1 MALFSRKDRNADI
14 EKYITQAVEKAAQS
28 LMGTPMYNQAGY
40 ANVVPAQ
47 PVGGQGLAQQSGWE
61 AVALPR
67 PGDAFGSMLGPA
79 APLLP
84 SPIDPVSEL
93 TGRAEPRKFQYQV
106 AYNLN
111 LTQQEVPWSVLR
123 SLAEQCDIISRAI
136 TIRTADISKMEW
148 SFTLS
153 PDAIQRIMTEENVSH
168 AKAAKIGRERFG
180 EKIDEL
186 TAFWRNPYPQS
197 DKGWNQW
204 ISESAWNVLTFDG
217 WCVYPKY
224 NLGGKVIGFDIIDP
238 STIKILLDDRGDT
251 PRPPA
256 PAYQQILWGFPRGE
270 FTASPDS
277 DVNGNY
283 YTGVNNDVAYKTDQ
297 LSYFIQNRRTY
308 SVYGF
313 SAVEQAIPAATLYL
327 ERQRWMIEDFQA
339 GTMPM
344 TFMKTDSTELNHLKL
359 AEFERVFNDKLVGSS
374 EERHKVK
381 VLPKGFDPI
390 VAPSMSERYK
400 PEYDEF
406 IIKRIASIFGVQ
418 PSQLGVIARAGL
430 GGGKGQQEGEEQSA
444 ETVSTRP
451 MENYI
456 VECINS
462 LCRRY
467 LGMDT
472 NLTFNLNYDTSA
484 MNEETQAKA
493 FQVSLS
499 SGTMT
504 LNDVRGELGQ
514 PLYDMPEADEPF
526 ILTPQGPVFLK
537 GQLAVDT
544 AGETIG
550 QHNEANPQG
559 QESPRPQVGEEV
571 PQKDNGKGQADQTG
585 VAPQNQTAKEMT
597 DVLGQKAAEAK
608 AYKVFSRKPRGR
620 EFEFVFHTPEEAAVL
635 KAQVAD
641 FHSGKAEIS
650 DTPKG
655 HSLTKRK
662 AEDLPG
668 YEARVKNEKKHHA
681 AILAAL
687 GSSVKGIKEA
697 VSQAMSSV
705 HVAGNT
711 DATVSA
717 VNLAVTHNVTVETGP
732 MSDALKNLIQDAGQL
747 GNIGG
752 SAQVQRIPLTKIGD
766 QLQSRL
772 LNIDAVTKGIGQ
784 TSLGR
789 IRTAIIDGI
798 DNGLSASDIA
808 DQINA
813 VISDP
818 ARADM
823 IAITETNTAY
833 NAAAL
838 DTYTQA
844 GVTGWDWLA
853 YDDAC
858 ETCLAAEAENPHSID
873 DTDVPSDASH
883 PNCRCTVIPVLD
895 DLTGALSGEEVAAV
909 DETAT
914 PNADNLG
921 LSPEVLALRSDATYN
936 PILDQFPQGPP
947 KTIEDALST
956 VNPQYDPRVEAYSSN
971 CARVVQ
977 NAELNMRGVYTEAN
991 AFVNDNSQTALEY
1004 INRTWKDAAGNAPL
1018 QSAKFRATATVRK
1031 TLTND
1036 ILSKT
1041 EDGARGFMRMGWKNS
1056 SSRHV
1061 INWIREGD
1069 KVKFV
1074 DFQTHTVWDESYVAW
1089 KRLSAP
1095 QWVRIDN
1102 CRPTENILQF
1112 IKGAKK

>member
-1 MALFSRKDRNADI
+1 MALFSRKDRKADI
-14 EKYITQAVEKAAQS
+14 DKYITEAIEKAAQS
-28 LMGTPMYNQAGY
+28 LMGTPMYNNAGY

-47 PVGGQGLAQQSGWE
+47 PTGGQGLAQQSGWE

-84 SPIDPVSEL
+84 SPIDPVSAIS
-93 TGRAEPRKFQYQV
+93 GRAEPRKFQYQV

-136 TIRTADISKMEW
+136 TIRTSDISKMEW

-153 PDAIQRIMTEENVSH
+153 PDAIQRIMTEQNVSH
-168 AKAAKIGRERFG
+168 AKAAKIGREKFG

-204 ISESAWNVLTFDG
+204 ITESAWNILTFDG
-217 WCVYPKY
+217 WAIYPKY
-224 NLGGKVIGFDIIDP
+224 NLGGKVIGFDLIDP
-238 STIKILLDDRGDT
+238 STIKVLLDDRGDT

-277 DVNGNY
+277 DVNGEY
-283 YTGVNNDVAYKTDQ
+283 YTGVNSDASYKTDQ

-406 IIKRIASIFGVQ
+406 IIKRIASIFGVA
-418 PSQLGVIARAGL
+418 PGQLGVIARAGL
-430 GGGKGQQEGEEQSA
+430 GGGKGAHDGEEQSA
-444 ETVSTRP
+444 ETVSSRP

-467 LGMDT
+467 LDMDT
-472 NLTFNLNYDTSA
+472 NLTFNLNYDTSSE
-484 MNEETQAKA
+484 NEETQAKA
-493 FQVSLS
+493 YQTALS

-504 LNDVRGELGQ
+504 LNDIRGEMGQ

-526 ILTPQGPVFLK
+526 IMTSQGPVFLK
-537 GQLAVDT
+537 GQLSVST
-544 AGETIG
+544 SGETIG
-550 QHNEANPQG
+550 QPSETNPQG
-559 QESPRPQVGEEV
+559 AQEAQPQVGQEV
-571 PQKDNGKGQADQTG
+571 PQKDNGQSQEDKTG
-585 VAPQNQTAKEMT
+585 LVAPQNQTAPEMT
-597 DVLGQKAAEAK
+597 DVLGQKSAEAK

-620 EFEFVFHTPEEAAVL
+620 EFEFVFHTPEEVAVL
-635 KAQVAD
+635 KGITAEP
-641 FHSGKAEIS
+641 KAKIT
-650 DTPKG
+650 DNPKG
-655 HSLTKRK
+655 SSLTKRK
-662 AEDLPG
+662 SSDLPG

-687 GSSVKGIKEA
+687 GLGVKGIKGAIKQA
-697 VSQAMSSV
+697 VESV
-705 HVAGNT
+705 HVAGNP
-711 DATVSA
+711 DAILSA
-717 VNLAVTHNVTVETGP
+717 VNLAVAQNVTLDPAPIAE
-732 MSDALKNLIQDAGQL
+732 ALTNVIKDAGQL

-752 SAQVQRIPLTKIGD
+752 SAQVQRIPLTKIGPE
-766 QLQSRL
+766 LQARL
-772 LNIDAVTKGIGQ
+772 DNADAVARGIGD
-784 TSLGR
+784 TSLTR
-789 IRTAIIDGI
+789 IRTAIVDGI
-798 DNGLSASDIA
+798 ANGSSASDIA
-808 DQINA
+808 DQINS
-813 VISDP
+813 VIADP
-818 ARADM
+818 YRADM

-838 DTYTQA
+838 DTYTEA
-844 GVTGWDWLA
+844 GADGWDWLA

-858 ETCLAAEAENPHSID
+858 EICLEGEAANPHPLD
-873 DTDVPSDASH
+873 DTDIPSDSSH
-883 PNCRCTVIPVLD
+883 PNCRCTVSPVLPD
-895 DLTGALSGEEVAAV
+895 ISSLPGE
-909 DETAT
+909 
-914 PNADNLG
+914 
-921 LSPEVLALRSDATYN
+921 
-936 PILDQFPQGPP
+936 
-947 KTIEDALST
+947 
-956 VNPQYDPRVEAYSSN
+956 
-971 CARVVQ
+971 
-977 NAELNMRGVYTEAN
+977 
-991 AFVNDNSQTALEY
+991 
-1004 INRTWKDAAGNAPL
+1004 
-1018 QSAKFRATATVRK
+1018 
-1031 TLTND
+1031 
-1036 ILSKT
+1036 
-1041 EDGARGFMRMGWKNS
+1041 
-1056 SSRHV
+1056 
-1061 INWIREGD
+1061 
-1069 KVKFV
+1069 
-1074 DFQTHTVWDESYVAW
+1074 
-1089 KRLSAP
+1089 
-1095 QWVRIDN
+1095 
-1102 CRPTENILQF
+1102 
-1112 IKGAKK
+1112 

>member
-1 MALFSRKDRNADI
+1 MALFSRKDRKADI
-14 EKYITQAVEKAAQS
+14 DKYITEAVEKAAQS
-28 LMGTPMYNQAGY
+28 LMGTPMYNNAGY

-47 PVGGQGLAQQSGWE
+47 PTGGQGLAQQSGWE

-84 SPIDPVSEL
+84 SPIDPVSEIS
-93 TGRAEPRKFQYQV
+93 GRAEPRKFQYQV

-136 TIRTADISKMEW
+136 TIRTSDISKMEW

-153 PDAIQRIMTEENVSH
+153 PDAIQRIMTEQNVSH
-168 AKAAKIGRERFG
+168 AKAAKIGREKFG

-204 ISESAWNVLTFDG
+204 ITESAWNILTFDG
-217 WCVYPKY
+217 WAIYPKY
-224 NLGGKVIGFDIIDP
+224 NLGGKVIGFDLIDP

-277 DVNGNY
+277 DVNGEY
-283 YTGVNNDVAYKTDQ
+283 YTGVNSDASYKTDQ

-406 IIKRIASIFGVQ
+406 IIKRIASIFGVA
-418 PSQLGVIARAGL
+418 PSQLGVVARAGL
-430 GGGKGQQEGEEQSA
+430 GGGKGAHDGEEQSA
-444 ETVSTRP
+444 ETVSSRP

-467 LGMDT
+467 LDMDT
-472 NLTFNLNYDTSA
+472 NLTFNLNYDTSSE
-484 MNEETQAKA
+484 NEETQAKA
-493 FQVSLS
+493 YQTALS
-499 SGTMT
+499 SGTLT
-504 LNDVRGELGQ
+504 LNDIRGEMGQ

-526 ILTPQGPVFLK
+526 IMTSQGPVFLK
-537 GQLAVDT
+537 GQLSVST
-544 AGETIG
+544 SGETIG
-550 QHNEANPQG
+550 QPSETNPQG
-559 QESPRPQVGEEV
+559 AQGAQPQVGQEV
-571 PQKDNGKGQADQTG
+571 PQKDNGQSQEDKTG
-585 VAPQNQTAKEMT
+585 LVAPQNQTAPEMT
-597 DVLGQKAAEAK
+597 DVLGQKSAEAK

-620 EFEFVFHTPEEAAVL
+620 EFEFVFHTPEEVAVL
-635 KAQVAD
+635 KGITAEPKAQITD
-641 FHSGKAEIS
+641 N
-650 DTPKG
+650 PKG
-655 HSLTKRK
+655 SSLTKRK
-662 AEDLPG
+662 SSDLPG

-687 GSSVKGIKEA
+687 GLGVKGIKGA
-697 VSQAMSSV
+697 IKQAQESV
-705 HVAGNT
+705 HVAGNP
-711 DATVSA
+711 DAILSA
-717 VNLAVTHNVTVETGP
+717 VNLAVAQNVTLDPAPIAE
-732 MSDALKNLIQDAGQL
+732 ALTNVIKDAGQL

-766 QLQSRL
+766 ALQTRL
-772 LNIDAVTKGIGQ
+772 NNVDAVTRGIGD
-784 TSLGR
+784 TSLTR
-789 IRTAIIDGI
+789 IRTAIVDGI
-798 DNGLSASDIA
+798 ANGSSASDIA
-808 DQINA
+808 DQINS
-813 VISDP
+813 VIADP
-818 ARADM
+818 YRADM

-838 DTYTQA
+838 DTYTEA
-844 GVTGWDWLA
+844 GADGWDWLA

-858 ETCLAAEAENPHSID
+858 EICLEGEAANPHPLD
-873 DTDVPSDASH
+873 DTDIPSDSSH
-883 PNCRCTVIPVLD
+883 PNCRCTVSPVLPD
-895 DLTGALSGEEVAAV
+895 ISSLPGE
-909 DETAT
+909 
-914 PNADNLG
+914 
-921 LSPEVLALRSDATYN
+921 
-936 PILDQFPQGPP
+936 
-947 KTIEDALST
+947 
-956 VNPQYDPRVEAYSSN
+956 
-971 CARVVQ
+971 
-977 NAELNMRGVYTEAN
+977 
-991 AFVNDNSQTALEY
+991 
-1004 INRTWKDAAGNAPL
+1004 
-1018 QSAKFRATATVRK
+1018 
-1031 TLTND
+1031 
-1036 ILSKT
+1036 
-1041 EDGARGFMRMGWKNS
+1041 
-1056 SSRHV
+1056 
-1061 INWIREGD
+1061 
-1069 KVKFV
+1069 
-1074 DFQTHTVWDESYVAW
+1074 
-1089 KRLSAP
+1089 
-1095 QWVRIDN
+1095 
-1102 CRPTENILQF
+1102 
-1112 IKGAKK
+1112 

>member
-1 MALFSRKDRNADI
+1 MALFSRKDRKADI
-14 EKYITQAVEKAAQS
+14 DKYITEAVEKAAQS
-28 LMGTPMYNQAGY
+28 LMGTPMYNAAGY

-47 PVGGQGLAQQSGWE
+47 PTGGQGLAQQSGWE

-84 SPIDPVSEL
+84 SPIDPVSAIS
-93 TGRAEPRKFQYQV
+93 GRAEPRKFQYQV

-153 PDAIQRIMTEENVSH
+153 SDAIQRIMTEENVSH
-168 AKAAKIGRERFG
+168 AKAAKIGREQFG
-180 EKIDEL
+180 DKIDEL

-204 ISESAWNVLTFDG
+204 ITESAWNVLTFDG
-217 WCVYPKY
+217 WAIYPKY

-238 STIKILLDDRGDT
+238 STIKVLLDDRGDT

-256 PAYQQILWGFPRGE
+256 PAFQQILWGFPRGE

-277 DVNGNY
+277 DVDGEY
-283 YTGVNNDVAYKTDQ
+283 YTGVNSDASYKTDQ

-418 PSQLGVIARAGL
+418 PSQLGVVSRAGL
-430 GGGKGQQEGEEQSA
+430 GGGKGAQEGEEASA

-467 LGMDT
+467 LDMDT
-472 NLTFNLNYDTSA
+472 NLTFTLNYDSSA
-484 MNEETQAKA
+484 KNEEIQAKA
-493 FQVSLS
+493 YQTSLS
-499 SGTMT
+499 SGVLT
-504 LNDVRGELGQ
+504 LNDIRGEMGQ
-514 PLYDMPEADEPF
+514 PLYDMAEADEPF
-526 ILTPQGPVFLK
+526 IMTPQGPVFLK
-537 GQLAVDT
+537 GQLAVS
-544 AGETIG
+544 ASGETIG
-550 QHNEANPQG
+550 QPSEANPQG
-559 QESPRPQVGEEV
+559 AQEALPQVSQESAPQ
-571 PQKDNGKGQADQTG
+571 DNGQGKKDQTG
-585 VAPQNQTAKEMT
+585 LVAPQNVVAPEMT
-597 DVLGQKAAEAK
+597 EVLGQKSLKVDDELEAFSKFVK
-608 AYKVFSRKPRGR
+608 ARAKKGGAYRDFQFRTIPEDDAYALNQDAQAILKGDTY
-620 EFEFVFHTPEEAAVL
+620 TPPKGVQEAAQRAL
-635 KAQVAD
+635 DWIKEDKAGDGFTSVGRKRAADLARGAGVSMTTVRRMKAFFDRHQGDKDATGFKAGEEGYPSPGRVAWD
-641 FHSGKAEIS
+641 AWGGDAGYSWVKGIAGEEKAEIS

-655 HSLTKRK
+655 RSLTKRK

-668 YEARVKNEKKHHA
+668 YKARVANEKKHRA
-681 AILAAL
+681 ALLAAL
-687 GSSVKGIKEA
+687 GSGVKGVKKAIKQTQEA
-697 VSQAMSSV
+697 V
-705 HVAGNT
+705 HVAGNA
-711 DATVSA
+711 DAIISA
-717 VNLAVTHNVTVETGP
+717 TNLAVAQNVTLDSAP
-732 MSDALKNLIQDAGQL
+732 MAKALTNLISDAGQL

-752 SAQVQRIPLTKIGD
+752 SKQVQRIPLTKIGPG
-766 QLQSRL
+766 LQARL
-772 LNIDAVTKGIGQ
+772 DAVDAVTQGIGD
-784 TSLGR
+784 TSLTR
-789 IRTAIIDGI
+789 IRASIIDGI
-798 DNGLSASDIA
+798 TNGLSASDIA
-808 DQINA
+808 DQIDS
-813 VISDP
+813 VIADP
-818 ARADM
+818 YRADM

-838 DTYTQA
+838 DTYGEA
-844 GVTGWDWLA
+844 GVGEWDWLA

-858 ETCLAAEAENPHSID
+858 EICLEAEAANPHPLD
-873 DTDVPSDASH
+873 DTEVPSDSSH
-883 PNCRCTVIPVLD
+883 PNCRCTISPVLPD
-895 DLTGALSGEEVAAV
+895 ISSLSGE
-909 DETAT
+909 
-914 PNADNLG
+914 
-921 LSPEVLALRSDATYN
+921 
-936 PILDQFPQGPP
+936 
-947 KTIEDALST
+947 
-956 VNPQYDPRVEAYSSN
+956 
-971 CARVVQ
+971 
-977 NAELNMRGVYTEAN
+977 
-991 AFVNDNSQTALEY
+991 
-1004 INRTWKDAAGNAPL
+1004 
-1018 QSAKFRATATVRK
+1018 
-1031 TLTND
+1031 
-1036 ILSKT
+1036 
-1041 EDGARGFMRMGWKNS
+1041 
-1056 SSRHV
+1056 
-1061 INWIREGD
+1061 
-1069 KVKFV
+1069 
-1074 DFQTHTVWDESYVAW
+1074 
-1089 KRLSAP
+1089 
-1095 QWVRIDN
+1095 
-1102 CRPTENILQF
+1102 
-1112 IKGAKK
+1112 

>member
-1 MALFSRKDRNADI
+1 VALFSRKDRKADI
-14 EKYITQAVEKAAQS
+14 DKYITEAVEKAAQS
-28 LMGTPMYNQAGY
+28 LMGTPMYNNAGY

-47 PVGGQGLAQQSGWE
+47 PTGGQGLAQQSGWE

-84 SPIDPVSEL
+84 SPIDPVSAIS
-93 TGRAEPRKFQYQV
+93 GRAEPRKFQYQV

-153 PDAIQRIMTEENVSH
+153 SDAIQRIMTEENVSH

-180 EKIDEL
+180 DKIDEL

-204 ISESAWNVLTFDG
+204 ITESAWNVLTFDG
-217 WCVYPKY
+217 WAIYPKY

-277 DVNGNY
+277 DVDGQY
-283 YTGVNNDVAYKTDQ
+283 YTGANSSAAYKTDQ
-297 LSYFIQNRRTY
+297 LSYFMQNRRTY

-406 IIKRIASIFGVQ
+406 IIKRIASIFGVA
-418 PSQLGVIARAGL
+418 PSQLGVVARAGL
-430 GGGKGQQEGEEQSA
+430 GGGKGAHDGEEQSA
-444 ETVSTRP
+444 ETVSSRP

-467 LGMDT
+467 LEMDT
-472 NLTFNLNYDTSA
+472 NLTFTLNYDTSA
-484 MNEETQAKA
+484 QNEEVQAKA
-493 FQVSLS
+493 YQTSLS
-499 SGTMT
+499 SGVLT
-504 LNDVRGELGQ
+504 LNDIRGEMGQ

-526 ILTPQGPVFLK
+526 IMTSQGPVFLK
-537 GQLAVDT
+537 GQLAVST
-544 AGETIG
+544 SGETIG
-550 QHNEANPQG
+550 QPSEANPLSPQEAQPQVG
-559 QESPRPQVGEEV
+559 QESAPQANG
-571 PQKDNGKGQADQTG
+571 QKDDGQSQEDKTG
-585 VAPQNQTAKEMT
+585 LVAPQNQTAPEMT
-597 DVLGQKAAEAK
+597 NVLGQKSANLIDGELESFSKFVK
-608 AYKVFSRKPRGR
+608 ARIKKGGAYRDFQFRYIT
-620 EFEFVFHTPEEAAVL
+620 EDDAYALNQDAQAVL
-635 KAQVAD
+635 KGDTYTPPKGVQAAAQRALDWIKEDKAGDGFTSVGRKRASDLARGAGVSMTTVRRMKAFFDRHQGDKDATGFKAGEDGYPSAGRVAWD
-641 FHSGKAEIS
+641 AWGGDAGYSWVKGIAGEEKSEIS

-655 HSLTKRK
+655 RSLTKRK

-687 GSSVKGIKEA
+687 GLGVKGIKGAIKQAQEA
-697 VSQAMSSV
+697 V

-711 DATVSA
+711 DAIISA
-717 VNLAVTHNVTVETGP
+717 TNLAVAQNITLDPQPITE
-732 MSDALKNLIQDAGQL
+732 ALTNLITDAGKL

-752 SAQVQRIPLTKIGD
+752 SAQVQRIPLTKIDAG
-766 QLQSRL
+766 LQARL
-772 LNIDAVTKGIGQ
+772 NNVDAVARGIGD
-784 TSLGR
+784 TSLTR
-789 IRTAIIDGI
+789 IRTAIIDGLA
-798 DNGLSASDIA
+798 NGSSASDIA
-808 DQINA
+808 DQINS
-813 VISDP
+813 VIANP
-818 ARADM
+818 YRADM

-838 DTYTQA
+838 DTYTEA
-844 GVTGWDWLA
+844 GVDGWDWLA
-853 YDDAC
+853 YEDAC
-858 ETCLAAEAENPHSID
+858 EICLEGEAANPHPLD
-873 DTDVPSDASH
+873 DMDIPSDSSH
-883 PNCRCTVIPVLD
+883 SNCRCTITPVLPD
-895 DLTGALSGEEVAAV
+895 ISALPGE
-909 DETAT
+909 
-914 PNADNLG
+914 
-921 LSPEVLALRSDATYN
+921 
-936 PILDQFPQGPP
+936 
-947 KTIEDALST
+947 
-956 VNPQYDPRVEAYSSN
+956 
-971 CARVVQ
+971 
-977 NAELNMRGVYTEAN
+977 
-991 AFVNDNSQTALEY
+991 
-1004 INRTWKDAAGNAPL
+1004 
-1018 QSAKFRATATVRK
+1018 
-1031 TLTND
+1031 
-1036 ILSKT
+1036 
-1041 EDGARGFMRMGWKNS
+1041 
-1056 SSRHV
+1056 
-1061 INWIREGD
+1061 
-1069 KVKFV
+1069 
-1074 DFQTHTVWDESYVAW
+1074 
-1089 KRLSAP
+1089 
-1095 QWVRIDN
+1095 
-1102 CRPTENILQF
+1102 
-1112 IKGAKK
+1112 

>member
-1 MALFSRKDRNADI
+1 MALFSRKDRKADI
-14 EKYITQAVEKAAQS
+14 DKYITEAIEKAAQS
-28 LMGTPMYNQAGY
+28 LMGTPMYNNAGY

-47 PVGGQGLAQQSGWE
+47 PTGGQGLAQQSGWE

-84 SPIDPVSEL
+84 SPIDPVSAIS
-93 TGRAEPRKFQYQV
+93 GRAEPRKFQYQV

-136 TIRTADISKMEW
+136 TIRTSDISKMEW

-153 PDAIQRIMTEENVSH
+153 PDAIQRIMTEQNVSH
-168 AKAAKIGRERFG
+168 AKAAKIGREKFG

-204 ISESAWNVLTFDG
+204 ITESAWNILTFDG
-217 WCVYPKY
+217 WAIYPKY
-224 NLGGKVIGFDIIDP
+224 NLGGKVIGFDLIDP
-238 STIKILLDDRGDT
+238 STIKVLLDDRGDT

-277 DVNGNY
+277 DVNGEY
-283 YTGVNNDVAYKTDQ
+283 YTGVNSDASYKTDQ

-406 IIKRIASIFGVQ
+406 IIKRIASIFGVA
-418 PSQLGVIARAGL
+418 PGQLGVIARAGL
-430 GGGKGQQEGEEQSA
+430 GGGKGAHDGEEQSA
-444 ETVSTRP
+444 ETVSSRP

-467 LGMDT
+467 LDMDT
-472 NLTFNLNYDTSA
+472 NLTFNLNYETSA
-484 MNEETQAKA
+484 GNEETQAKA
-493 FQVSLS
+493 YQTALS
-499 SGTMT
+499 SGTLT
-504 LNDVRGELGQ
+504 LNDIRGEMGQ

-526 ILTPQGPVFLK
+526 IMTAQGPVFLK
-537 GQLAVDT
+537 GQLATDS

-550 QHNEANPQG
+550 QPSETNPQG
-559 QESPRPQVGEEV
+559 AQEAQPQVGQEV
-571 PQKDNGKGQADQTG
+571 PQKDNGQSQEDKTG
-585 VAPQNQTAKEMT
+585 LVAPQNQTAPEMT
-597 DVLGQKAAEAK
+597 DVLGQKSAEAK

-620 EFEFVFHTPEEAAVL
+620 EFEFIFHTPEEVAVL
-635 KAQVAD
+635 KGITAEPKAQITD
-641 FHSGKAEIS
+641 N
-650 DTPKG
+650 PKG
-655 HSLTKRK
+655 SSLTKRK
-662 AEDLPG
+662 SSDLPG

-687 GSSVKGIKEA
+687 GLGVKGIKGA
-697 VSQAMSSV
+697 IKQAIESV
-705 HVAGNT
+705 HVAGNP
-711 DATVSA
+711 DAIISA
-717 VNLAVTHNVTVETGP
+717 TNLAVAQNVTLDSAPISEAIT
-732 MSDALKNLIQDAGQL
+732 NLITDAGKL
-747 GNIGG
+747 GNIAG
-752 SAQVQRIPLTKIGD
+752 SAQVQRIPLTKIGPG
-766 QLQSRL
+766 LQARL
-772 LNIDAVTKGIGQ
+772 DNADAVAKGIGDS
-784 TSLGR
+784 SLTR
-789 IRTAIIDGI
+789 IRTAIVDGI
-798 DNGLSASDIA
+798 ANGSSASDIA
-808 DQINA
+808 DQINS
-813 VISDP
+813 VIADP
-818 ARADM
+818 YRADM

-838 DTYTQA
+838 DTYTEA
-844 GVTGWDWLA
+844 GADGWDWLA

-858 ETCLAAEAENPHSID
+858 EICLEGEAANPHPLD
-873 DTDVPSDASH
+873 DTDIPSDSSH
-883 PNCRCTVIPVLD
+883 PNCRCTVSPVLPD
-895 DLTGALSGEEVAAV
+895 ISSLPGE
-909 DETAT
+909 
-914 PNADNLG
+914 
-921 LSPEVLALRSDATYN
+921 
-936 PILDQFPQGPP
+936 
-947 KTIEDALST
+947 
-956 VNPQYDPRVEAYSSN
+956 
-971 CARVVQ
+971 
-977 NAELNMRGVYTEAN
+977 
-991 AFVNDNSQTALEY
+991 
-1004 INRTWKDAAGNAPL
+1004 
-1018 QSAKFRATATVRK
+1018 
-1031 TLTND
+1031 
-1036 ILSKT
+1036 
-1041 EDGARGFMRMGWKNS
+1041 
-1056 SSRHV
+1056 
-1061 INWIREGD
+1061 
-1069 KVKFV
+1069 
-1074 DFQTHTVWDESYVAW
+1074 
-1089 KRLSAP
+1089 
-1095 QWVRIDN
+1095 
-1102 CRPTENILQF
+1102 
-1112 IKGAKK
+1112 

>member
-1 MALFSRKDRNADI
+1 MALFSRKDRKADI
-14 EKYITQAVEKAAQS
+14 DKYITEAVEKAAQS
-28 LMGTPMYNQAGY
+28 LMGTPMYNAAGY

-47 PVGGQGLAQQSGWE
+47 PTGGQGLAQQSGWE

-84 SPIDPVSEL
+84 SPIDPVSAIS
-93 TGRAEPRKFQYQV
+93 GRAEPRKFQYQV

-136 TIRTADISKMEW
+136 TIRTSDISKMEW

-153 PDAIQRIMTEENVSH
+153 SDAIQRIMTEENVSH

-180 EKIDEL
+180 DKIDEL

-204 ISESAWNVLTFDG
+204 ITESAWNILTFDG
-217 WCVYPKY
+217 WAIYPKY

-238 STIKILLDDRGDT
+238 STIKLLLDDRGDQ

-256 PAYQQILWGFPRGE
+256 PAFQQVLWGFPRGE

-277 DVNGNY
+277 DVDGEY
-283 YTGVNNDVAYKTDQ
+283 YTGVNSDASYKTDQ

-406 IIKRIASIFGVQ
+406 IIKRIASIFGVA
-418 PSQLGVIARAGL
+418 PSQLGVVARAGL
-430 GGGKGQQEGEEQSA
+430 GGGKGAHDGEEQSA
-444 ETVSTRP
+444 ETVSSRP

-467 LGMDT
+467 LGMTTD
-472 NLTFNLNYDTSA
+472 LTFNLNFDTSSE
-484 MNEETQAKA
+484 NEEIQAKA
-493 FQVSLS
+493 YQTSLS
-499 SGTMT
+499 SGVLT
-504 LNDVRGELGQ
+504 LNDIRGEMGQ

-526 ILTPQGPVFLK
+526 IMTPQGPVFLK
-537 GQLAVDT
+537 GQLAVS
-544 AGETIG
+544 ASGETIG
-550 QHNEANPQG
+550 QPSETNPQG
-559 QESPRPQVGEEV
+559 AQEALPQVGAQSPLE
-571 PQKDNGKGQADQTG
+571 DNGQGKNPQIGLE
-585 VAPQNQTAKEMT
+585 APQNQTAKEMT

-668 YEARVKNEKKHHA
+668 YKARVKNEKKHRA
-681 AILAAL
+681 ALLAALLAAL
-687 GSSVKGIKEA
+687 GSGVMKAIKQTQEA
-697 VSQAMSSV
+697 V
-705 HVAGNT
+705 HVAGNA
-711 DATVSA
+711 DAIISA
-717 VNLAVTHNVTVETGP
+717 TNLAVAQNVTLDSAP
-732 MSDALKNLIQDAGQL
+732 MTKALTNLISDAGQL

-752 SAQVQRIPLTKIGD
+752 SKQVQRIPLTKIGPG
-766 QLQSRL
+766 LQARL
-772 LNIDAVTKGIGQ
+772 DAVDAVTQGIGD
-784 TSLGR
+784 TSLTR
-789 IRTAIIDGI
+789 IRASIIDGI
-798 DNGLSASDIA
+798 TNGLSASDIA
-808 DQINA
+808 DQINS
-813 VISDP
+813 VIADP
-818 ARADM
+818 YRADM

-838 DTYTQA
+838 DTYAQA
-844 GVTGWDWLA
+844 DVIGWDWIV
-853 YDDAC
+853 YDGAC
-858 ETCLAAEAENPHSID
+858 QECLDGASNNPHPMSD
-873 DTDVPSDASH
+873 GDVPSDSSH
-883 PNCRCTVIPVLD
+883 PNCRCTITPVLPD
-895 DLTGALSGEEVAAV
+895 ISTLLGE
-909 DETAT
+909 
-914 PNADNLG
+914 
-921 LSPEVLALRSDATYN
+921 
-936 PILDQFPQGPP
+936 
-947 KTIEDALST
+947 
-956 VNPQYDPRVEAYSSN
+956 
-971 CARVVQ
+971 
-977 NAELNMRGVYTEAN
+977 
-991 AFVNDNSQTALEY
+991 
-1004 INRTWKDAAGNAPL
+1004 
-1018 QSAKFRATATVRK
+1018 
-1031 TLTND
+1031 
-1036 ILSKT
+1036 
-1041 EDGARGFMRMGWKNS
+1041 
-1056 SSRHV
+1056 
-1061 INWIREGD
+1061 
-1069 KVKFV
+1069 
-1074 DFQTHTVWDESYVAW
+1074 
-1089 KRLSAP
+1089 
-1095 QWVRIDN
+1095 
-1102 CRPTENILQF
+1102 
-1112 IKGAKK
+1112 

>member
-1 MALFSRKDRNADI
+1 MALFSRKDRKADI
-14 EKYITQAVEKAAQS
+14 DKYITEAIEKAAQS
-28 LMGTPMYNQAGY
+28 LMGTPMYNNAGY

-47 PVGGQGLAQQSGWE
+47 PTGAQGLAQQSGWE

-136 TIRTADISKMEW
+136 TIRTSDISKMEW

-153 PDAIQRIMTEENVSH
+153 PDAIQRIMTEQNVSH
-168 AKAAKIGRERFG
+168 AKAAKIGREKFG
-180 EKIDEL
+180 DKIDEL

-204 ISESAWNVLTFDG
+204 ITESAWNILTFDG
-217 WCVYPKY
+217 WAIYPKY
-224 NLGGKVIGFDIIDP
+224 NLGGKVIGFDLIDP
-238 STIKILLDDRGDT
+238 STIKVLLDDRGDT

-277 DVNGNY
+277 DVNGEY
-283 YTGVNNDVAYKTDQ
+283 YTGVNSDASYKTDQ

-406 IIKRIASIFGVQ
+406 IIKRIASIFGVA

-430 GGGKGQQEGEEQSA
+430 GGGKGAHDGEEQSA
-444 ETVSTRP
+444 ETVSSRP

-467 LGMDT
+467 LDMDT
-472 NLTFNLNYDTSA
+472 NLTFNLNYDTSSE
-484 MNEETQAKA
+484 NEETQAKA
-493 FQVSLS
+493 YQTALS

-504 LNDVRGELGQ
+504 LNDIRGEMGQ

-526 ILTPQGPVFLK
+526 IMTSQGPVFLK
-537 GQLAVDT
+537 GQLSVST
-544 AGETIG
+544 SGETIG
-550 QHNEANPQG
+550 QPSETNPQG
-559 QESPRPQVGEEV
+559 AQEAQPQVGQEV
-571 PQKDNGKGQADQTG
+571 PQKDNGQSQEDKTG
-585 VAPQNQTAKEMT
+585 LVAPQNQTAPEMT
-597 DVLGQKAAEAK
+597 DVLGQKSAEAK

-620 EFEFVFHTPEEAAVL
+620 EFEFVFHTPEEVAVL
-635 KAQVAD
+635 KGITAEPKAQITD
-641 FHSGKAEIS
+641 N
-650 DTPKG
+650 PKG
-655 HSLTKRK
+655 SSLTKRK
-662 AEDLPG
+662 SSDLPG

-687 GSSVKGIKEA
+687 GLGVKGIKGA
-697 VSQAMSSV
+697 IKQAIESV
-705 HVAGNT
+705 HVAGNP
-711 DATVSA
+711 DAILSA
-717 VNLAVTHNVTVETGP
+717 VNLAVAQNVTLDPAPIAE
-732 MSDALKNLIQDAGQL
+732 ALTNVIKDAGQL

-752 SAQVQRIPLTKIGD
+752 SAQVQRIPLTKIGPG
-766 QLQSRL
+766 LQARL
-772 LNIDAVTKGIGQ
+772 DNADAVAKGIGDS
-784 TSLGR
+784 SLTR
-789 IRTAIIDGI
+789 IRTAIVDGI
-798 DNGLSASDIA
+798 ANGSSASDIA
-808 DQINA
+808 NQINS
-813 VISDP
+813 VIADP
-818 ARADM
+818 YRADM

-838 DTYTQA
+838 DTYTEA
-844 GVTGWDWLA
+844 GADGWDWLA

-858 ETCLAAEAENPHSID
+858 EICLEGEAANPHPLD
-873 DTDVPSDASH
+873 DTDIPSDSSH
-883 PNCRCTVIPVLD
+883 PNCRCTVSPVLPD
-895 DLTGALSGEEVAAV
+895 ISSLPGE
-909 DETAT
+909 
-914 PNADNLG
+914 
-921 LSPEVLALRSDATYN
+921 
-936 PILDQFPQGPP
+936 
-947 KTIEDALST
+947 
-956 VNPQYDPRVEAYSSN
+956 
-971 CARVVQ
+971 
-977 NAELNMRGVYTEAN
+977 
-991 AFVNDNSQTALEY
+991 
-1004 INRTWKDAAGNAPL
+1004 
-1018 QSAKFRATATVRK
+1018 
-1031 TLTND
+1031 
-1036 ILSKT
+1036 
-1041 EDGARGFMRMGWKNS
+1041 
-1056 SSRHV
+1056 
-1061 INWIREGD
+1061 
-1069 KVKFV
+1069 
-1074 DFQTHTVWDESYVAW
+1074 
-1089 KRLSAP
+1089 
-1095 QWVRIDN
+1095 
-1102 CRPTENILQF
+1102 
-1112 IKGAKK
+1112 

>member
-1 MALFSRKDRNADI
+1 MALFSRKDRKADI
-14 EKYITQAVEKAAQS
+14 DKYITEAVEKAAQS
-28 LMGTPMYNQAGY
+28 LMGTPMYNNAGY

-47 PVGGQGLAQQSGWE
+47 PTGGQGLAQQSGWE

-84 SPIDPVSEL
+84 SPIDPVSEIS
-93 TGRAEPRKFQYQV
+93 GRAEPRKFQYQV

-136 TIRTADISKMEW
+136 TIRTSDISKMEW

-153 PDAIQRIMTEENVSH
+153 PDAIQRIMTEQNVSH
-168 AKAAKIGRERFG
+168 AKAAKIGREKFG

-204 ISESAWNVLTFDG
+204 ITESAWNILTFDG
-217 WCVYPKY
+217 WAIYPKY
-224 NLGGKVIGFDIIDP
+224 NLGGKVIGFDLIDP
-238 STIKILLDDRGDT
+238 STIKVLLDDRGDT

-277 DVNGNY
+277 DVNGEY
-283 YTGVNNDVAYKTDQ
+283 YTGVNSDASYKTDQ

-406 IIKRIASIFGVQ
+406 IIKRIASIFGVA
-418 PSQLGVIARAGL
+418 PSQLGVVARAGL
-430 GGGKGQQEGEEQSA
+430 GGGKGAHDGEEQSA
-444 ETVSTRP
+444 ETVSSRP

-467 LGMDT
+467 LDMDT
-472 NLTFNLNYDTSA
+472 NLTFNLNYDTSSE
-484 MNEETQAKA
+484 NEETQAKA
-493 FQVSLS
+493 YQTALS
-499 SGTMT
+499 SGTLT
-504 LNDVRGELGQ
+504 LNDIRGEMGQ

-526 ILTPQGPVFLK
+526 IMTAQGPVFLK
-537 GQLAVDT
+537 GQLSVST
-544 AGETIG
+544 SGETIG
-550 QHNEANPQG
+550 QPSETNPQG
-559 QESPRPQVGEEV
+559 AQGAQPQVGQEV
-571 PQKDNGKGQADQTG
+571 PQKDNGQSQEDKTG
-585 VAPQNQTAKEMT
+585 LVAPQNQTAPEMT
-597 DVLGQKAAEAK
+597 DVLGQKSAEAK

-620 EFEFVFHTPEEAAVL
+620 EFEFVFHTPEEVAVL
-635 KAQVAD
+635 KGITAEPKAQ
-641 FHSGKAEIS
+641 IT

-655 HSLTKRK
+655 SSLTKRK
-662 AEDLPG
+662 SSDLPG
-668 YEARVKNEKKHHA
+668 YEARVNNEKKHHA

-687 GSSVKGIKEA
+687 GLGVKGVKGAIK
-697 VSQAMSSV
+697 QAQESV
-705 HVAGNT
+705 HVAGNP
-711 DATVSA
+711 DAILSA
-717 VNLAVTHNVTVETGP
+717 VNLAVAQNVTFDSAPISEAIT
-732 MSDALKNLIQDAGQL
+732 NLITDAGKL

-752 SAQVQRIPLTKIGD
+752 SAQVKRIPLTKIGPT
-766 QLQSRL
+766 LQARL
-772 LNIDAVTKGIGQ
+772 DNVDAVTKGIGQ
-784 TSLGR
+784 NSLNR
-789 IRTAIIDGI
+789 IRTAIVDGI
-798 DNGLSASDIA
+798 ANGSSASDIA
-808 DQINA
+808 DQINS
-813 VISDP
+813 VIADP
-818 ARADM
+818 YRADM

-838 DTYTQA
+838 DTYTEA
-844 GVTGWDWLA
+844 GADGWDWLA

-858 ETCLAAEAENPHSID
+858 EICLEGEAANPHPLD
-873 DTDVPSDASH
+873 DTDIPSDSSH
-883 PNCRCTVIPVLD
+883 PNCRCTVSPVLPD
-895 DLTGALSGEEVAAV
+895 ISSLPGE
-909 DETAT
+909 
-914 PNADNLG
+914 
-921 LSPEVLALRSDATYN
+921 
-936 PILDQFPQGPP
+936 
-947 KTIEDALST
+947 
-956 VNPQYDPRVEAYSSN
+956 
-971 CARVVQ
+971 
-977 NAELNMRGVYTEAN
+977 
-991 AFVNDNSQTALEY
+991 
-1004 INRTWKDAAGNAPL
+1004 
-1018 QSAKFRATATVRK
+1018 
-1031 TLTND
+1031 
-1036 ILSKT
+1036 
-1041 EDGARGFMRMGWKNS
+1041 
-1056 SSRHV
+1056 
-1061 INWIREGD
+1061 
-1069 KVKFV
+1069 
-1074 DFQTHTVWDESYVAW
+1074 
-1089 KRLSAP
+1089 
-1095 QWVRIDN
+1095 
-1102 CRPTENILQF
+1102 
-1112 IKGAKK
+1112 

>member
-1 MALFSRKDRNADI
+1 MALFSRKDRKADI
-14 EKYITQAVEKAAQS
+14 DKYITEAVEKAAQS
-28 LMGTPMYNQAGY
+28 LMGTPMYNNAGY

-47 PVGGQGLAQQSGWE
+47 PTGAQGLAQQSGWE

-136 TIRTADISKMEW
+136 TIRTSDISKMEW

-153 PDAIQRIMTEENVSH
+153 PDAIQRIMTEQNVSH
-168 AKAAKIGRERFG
+168 AKAAKIGREKFG

-204 ISESAWNVLTFDG
+204 ITESAWNILTFDG
-217 WCVYPKY
+217 WAIYPKY
-224 NLGGKVIGFDIIDP
+224 NLGGKVIGFDLIDP
-238 STIKILLDDRGDT
+238 STIKVLLDDRGDT

-277 DVNGNY
+277 DVNGEY
-283 YTGVNNDVAYKTDQ
+283 YTGVNSDASYKTDQ

-406 IIKRIASIFGVQ
+406 IIKRIASIFGVA

-430 GGGKGQQEGEEQSA
+430 GGGKGAHDGEEQSA
-444 ETVSTRP
+444 ETVSSRP

-467 LGMDT
+467 LDMDT
-472 NLTFNLNYDTSA
+472 NLTFNLNYDTSSE
-484 MNEETQAKA
+484 NEETQAKA
-493 FQVSLS
+493 YQTALS

-504 LNDVRGELGQ
+504 LNDIRGEMGQ

-526 ILTPQGPVFLK
+526 IMTSQGPVFLK
-537 GQLAVDT
+537 GQLSVST
-544 AGETIG
+544 SGETIG
-550 QHNEANPQG
+550 QPSETNPQG
-559 QESPRPQVGEEV
+559 AQEAQPQVGQEV
-571 PQKDNGKGQADQTG
+571 PQKDNGQSQEDKTG
-585 VAPQNQTAKEMT
+585 LVAPQNQTAPEMT
-597 DVLGQKAAEAK
+597 DVLGQKSAEAK

-620 EFEFVFHTPEEAAVL
+620 EFEFVFHTPEEVAVL
-635 KAQVAD
+635 KGITAEPKAQITD
-641 FHSGKAEIS
+641 N
-650 DTPKG
+650 PKG
-655 HSLTKRK
+655 SSLTKRK
-662 AEDLPG
+662 SSDLPG

-687 GSSVKGIKEA
+687 GLGVKGIKGA
-697 VSQAMSSV
+697 IKQAQESV
-705 HVAGNT
+705 HVAGNP
-711 DATVSA
+711 DAILSA
-717 VNLAVTHNVTVETGP
+717 VNLAVAQNVTLDPAPIAE
-732 MSDALKNLIQDAGQL
+732 ALTNVIKDAGQL

-766 QLQSRL
+766 ALQTRL
-772 LNIDAVTKGIGQ
+772 NNVDAVTKGIGDS
-784 TSLGR
+784 SLTR
-789 IRTAIIDGI
+789 IRTAIVDGNA
-798 DNGLSASDIA
+798 NGSSASDIA
-808 DQINA
+808 DQINS
-813 VISDP
+813 VIADP
-818 ARADM
+818 YRADM

-838 DTYTQA
+838 DTYTEA
-844 GVTGWDWLA
+844 GADGWDWLA

-858 ETCLAAEAENPHSID
+858 EICLEGEAANPHPLD
-873 DTDVPSDASH
+873 DTDIPSDSSH
-883 PNCRCTVIPVLD
+883 PNCRCTVSPVLPD
-895 DLTGALSGEEVAAV
+895 ISSLPGE
-909 DETAT
+909 
-914 PNADNLG
+914 
-921 LSPEVLALRSDATYN
+921 
-936 PILDQFPQGPP
+936 
-947 KTIEDALST
+947 
-956 VNPQYDPRVEAYSSN
+956 
-971 CARVVQ
+971 
-977 NAELNMRGVYTEAN
+977 
-991 AFVNDNSQTALEY
+991 
-1004 INRTWKDAAGNAPL
+1004 
-1018 QSAKFRATATVRK
+1018 
-1031 TLTND
+1031 
-1036 ILSKT
+1036 
-1041 EDGARGFMRMGWKNS
+1041 
-1056 SSRHV
+1056 
-1061 INWIREGD
+1061 
-1069 KVKFV
+1069 
-1074 DFQTHTVWDESYVAW
+1074 
-1089 KRLSAP
+1089 
-1095 QWVRIDN
+1095 
-1102 CRPTENILQF
+1102 
-1112 IKGAKK
+1112 

>member
-1 MALFSRKDRNADI
+1 MALFSRKDRKADI
-14 EKYITQAVEKAAQS
+14 DKYITEAVEKAAQS
-28 LMGTPMYNQAGY
+28 LMGTPMYNNAGY

-47 PVGGQGLAQQSGWE
+47 PTGGQGLAQQSGWE

-84 SPIDPVSEL
+84 SPIDPVSEIS
-93 TGRAEPRKFQYQV
+93 GRAEPRKFQYQV

-136 TIRTADISKMEW
+136 TIRTSDISKMEW

-153 PDAIQRIMTEENVSH
+153 PDAIQRIMTEQNVSH
-168 AKAAKIGRERFG
+168 AKAAKIGREKFG
-180 EKIDEL
+180 EKIDAL

-204 ISESAWNVLTFDG
+204 ITESAWNILTFDG
-217 WCVYPKY
+217 WAIYPKY
-224 NLGGKVIGFDIIDP
+224 NLGGKVIGFDLIDP

-277 DVNGNY
+277 DVNGEY
-283 YTGVNNDVAYKTDQ
+283 YTGVNSDASYKTDQ

-406 IIKRIASIFGVQ
+406 IIKRIASIFGVA

-430 GGGKGQQEGEEQSA
+430 GGGKGAHDGEEQSA
-444 ETVSTRP
+444 ETVSSRP

-467 LGMDT
+467 LDMDT
-472 NLTFNLNYDTSA
+472 NLTFNLNYDTSSE
-484 MNEETQAKA
+484 NEETQAKA
-493 FQVSLS
+493 YQTALS

-504 LNDVRGELGQ
+504 LNDIRGEMGQ

-526 ILTPQGPVFLK
+526 IMTAQGPVFLK
-537 GQLAVDT
+537 GQLSVST
-544 AGETIG
+544 SGETIG
-550 QHNEANPQG
+550 QPSETNPQG
-559 QESPRPQVGEEV
+559 AQEAQPQVGQEV
-571 PQKDNGKGQADQTG
+571 PQKDNSQSQENKTG
-585 VAPQNQTAKEMT
+585 LAPQNQTAPEMT
-597 DVLGQKAAEAK
+597 DVLGQKSAEAK

-620 EFEFVFHTPEEAAVL
+620 EFEFVFHTPEEVAVL
-635 KAQVAD
+635 KGITAEPKAQITD
-641 FHSGKAEIS
+641 N
-650 DTPKG
+650 PKG
-655 HSLTKRK
+655 SSLTKRK
-662 AEDLPG
+662 SSDLPG

-687 GSSVKGIKEA
+687 GLGVKGIKGA
-697 VSQAMSSV
+697 IKQAQESV
-705 HVAGNT
+705 HVAGNP
-711 DATVSA
+711 DAILSA
-717 VNLAVTHNVTVETGP
+717 VNLAVAQNVTLDPAPIAE
-732 MSDALKNLIQDAGQL
+732 ALTNVIKDAGQL

-752 SAQVQRIPLTKIGD
+752 SAQVQRIPLTKIGPT
-766 QLQSRL
+766 LQARL
-772 LNIDAVTKGIGQ
+772 DNVDAVTKGIGQ
-784 TSLGR
+784 NSLTR
-789 IRTAIIDGI
+789 IRTAIVDGI
-798 DNGLSASDIA
+798 ANGSSASDIA
-808 DQINA
+808 DQINS
-813 VISDP
+813 VIADP
-818 ARADM
+818 YRADM

-838 DTYTQA
+838 DTYTEA
-844 GVTGWDWLA
+844 GADGWDWLA

-858 ETCLAAEAENPHSID
+858 EICLEGEAANPHPLD
-873 DTDVPSDASH
+873 DTDIPSDSSH
-883 PNCRCTVIPVLD
+883 PNCRCTVSPVLPD
-895 DLTGALSGEEVAAV
+895 ISSLPGE
-909 DETAT
+909 
-914 PNADNLG
+914 
-921 LSPEVLALRSDATYN
+921 
-936 PILDQFPQGPP
+936 
-947 KTIEDALST
+947 
-956 VNPQYDPRVEAYSSN
+956 
-971 CARVVQ
+971 
-977 NAELNMRGVYTEAN
+977 
-991 AFVNDNSQTALEY
+991 
-1004 INRTWKDAAGNAPL
+1004 
-1018 QSAKFRATATVRK
+1018 
-1031 TLTND
+1031 
-1036 ILSKT
+1036 
-1041 EDGARGFMRMGWKNS
+1041 
-1056 SSRHV
+1056 
-1061 INWIREGD
+1061 
-1069 KVKFV
+1069 
-1074 DFQTHTVWDESYVAW
+1074 
-1089 KRLSAP
+1089 
-1095 QWVRIDN
+1095 
-1102 CRPTENILQF
+1102 
-1112 IKGAKK
+1112 

>member
-204 ISESAWNVLTFDG
+204 ISESAWNILTFDG
-217 WCVYPKY
+217 WCIYPKY

-406 IIKRIASIFGVQ
+406 IIKRIASIFGVA

-430 GGGKGQQEGEEQSA
+430 GGGKGAHDGEEMSA
-444 ETVSTRP
+444 ETVSSRP

-467 LGMDT
+467 LDMDT
-472 NLTFNLNYDTSA
+472 NLTFTLNYDTSSE
-484 MNEETQAKA
+484 NEEVQAKA
-493 FQVSLS
+493 YQTSLS
-499 SGTMT
+499 SGVLT
-504 LNDVRGELGQ
+504 LNDIRGEMGQ

-526 ILTPQGPVFLK
+526 IMTPQGPVFLK
-537 GQLAVDT
+537 GQLAVT
-544 AGETIG
+544 TGGETIG
-550 QHNEANPQG
+550 QPSETNPQG
-559 QESPRPQVGEEV
+559 AQEALPQVGAQSPLE
-571 PQKDNGKGQADQTG
+571 DNGQGKNPQTG
-585 VAPQNQTAKEMT
+585 LEAPQNQTAKEMT

-681 AILAAL
+681 AILSAL
-687 GSSVKGIKEA
+687 GAGVKGVKKAIDQTLA
-697 VSQAMSSV
+697 SV
-705 HVAGNT
+705 HVAGNA
-711 DATVSA
+711 DAILSA
-717 VNLAVTHNVTVETGP
+717 TNLAVAQNVTLDSAP
-732 MSDALKNLIQDAGQL
+732 MAKALEALIKDAGQL

-784 TSLGR
+784 TSLTR
-789 IRTAIIDGI
+789 IRTAIVDGVA
-798 DNGLSASDIA
+798 NGSSASDIA

-813 VISDP
+813 VIADP
-818 ARADM
+818 YRADM

-833 NAAAL
+833 NAGAL
-838 DTYTQA
+838 DTYTEA
-844 GVTGWDWLA
+844 GLTDWYWLA

-858 ETCLAAEAENPHSID
+858 QICLDAEAANPHPID
-873 DTDVPSDASH
+873 DTDVPSDSSH
-883 PNCRCTVIPVLD
+883 PNCRCTISPLP
-895 DLTGALSGEEVAAV
+895 GE
-909 DETAT
+909 
-914 PNADNLG
+914 
-921 LSPEVLALRSDATYN
+921 
-936 PILDQFPQGPP
+936 
-947 KTIEDALST
+947 
-956 VNPQYDPRVEAYSSN
+956 
-971 CARVVQ
+971 
-977 NAELNMRGVYTEAN
+977 
-991 AFVNDNSQTALEY
+991 
-1004 INRTWKDAAGNAPL
+1004 
-1018 QSAKFRATATVRK
+1018 
-1031 TLTND
+1031 
-1036 ILSKT
+1036 
-1041 EDGARGFMRMGWKNS
+1041 
-1056 SSRHV
+1056 
-1061 INWIREGD
+1061 
-1069 KVKFV
+1069 
-1074 DFQTHTVWDESYVAW
+1074 
-1089 KRLSAP
+1089 
-1095 QWVRIDN
+1095 
-1102 CRPTENILQF
+1102 
-1112 IKGAKK
+1112 

>member
-1 MALFSRKDRNADI
+1 MALFSRKDRKADI
-14 EKYITQAVEKAAQS
+14 DKYITEAIEKAAQS
-28 LMGTPMYNQAGY
+28 LMGTPMYNNAGY

-47 PVGGQGLAQQSGWE
+47 PTGAQGLAQQSGWE

-136 TIRTADISKMEW
+136 TIRTSDISKMEW

-168 AKAAKIGRERFG
+168 AKAAKIGREKFG
-180 EKIDEL
+180 EKIDAL

-204 ISESAWNVLTFDG
+204 ITESAWNILTFDG
-217 WCVYPKY
+217 WAIYPKY
-224 NLGGKVIGFDIIDP
+224 NLGGKVIGFDLIDP
-238 STIKILLDDRGDT
+238 STIKVLLDDRGDT

-277 DVNGNY
+277 DVNGEY
-283 YTGVNNDVAYKTDQ
+283 YTGVNSDASYKTDQ

-406 IIKRIASIFGVQ
+406 IIKRIASIFGVA

-430 GGGKGQQEGEEQSA
+430 GGGKGAHDGEEQSA
-444 ETVSTRP
+444 ETVSSRP

-467 LGMDT
+467 LDMDT
-472 NLTFNLNYDTSA
+472 NLTFNLNYDTSSE
-484 MNEETQAKA
+484 NEETQAKA
-493 FQVSLS
+493 YQTALS

-504 LNDVRGELGQ
+504 LNDIRGEMGQ

-526 ILTPQGPVFLK
+526 IMTSQGPVFLK
-537 GQLAVDT
+537 GQLSVST
-544 AGETIG
+544 SGETIG
-550 QHNEANPQG
+550 QPSETNPQG
-559 QESPRPQVGEEV
+559 AQEAQPQVGQEV
-571 PQKDNGKGQADQTG
+571 PQKDNGQSQEDKTG
-585 VAPQNQTAKEMT
+585 LVAPQNQTAPEMT
-597 DVLGQKAAEAK
+597 DVLGQKSAEAK

-620 EFEFVFHTPEEAAVL
+620 EFEFVFHTPEEVAVL
-635 KAQVAD
+635 KGITAEPKAQITD
-641 FHSGKAEIS
+641 N
-650 DTPKG
+650 PKG
-655 HSLTKRK
+655 SSLTKRK
-662 AEDLPG
+662 SSDLPG

-687 GSSVKGIKEA
+687 GLGVKGIKGA
-697 VSQAMSSV
+697 IKQAIESV
-705 HVAGNT
+705 HVAGNP
-711 DATVSA
+711 DAILSA
-717 VNLAVTHNVTVETGP
+717 VNLAVAQNVTLDPAPIAE
-732 MSDALKNLIQDAGQL
+732 ALTNVIKDAGQL

-752 SAQVQRIPLTKIGD
+752 SAQVKRIPLTKIGPG
-766 QLQSRL
+766 LQARL
-772 LNIDAVTKGIGQ
+772 DNADAVAKGIGDS
-784 TSLGR
+784 SLTR
-789 IRTAIIDGI
+789 IRTAIVDGI
-798 DNGLSASDIA
+798 TNGSSASDIA
-808 DQINA
+808 NQINS
-813 VISDP
+813 VIADP
-818 ARADM
+818 YRADM

-838 DTYTQA
+838 DTYTEA
-844 GVTGWDWLA
+844 GADGWDWLA

-858 ETCLAAEAENPHSID
+858 EICLEGEAANPHPLD
-873 DTDVPSDASH
+873 DTDIPSDSSH
-883 PNCRCTVIPVLD
+883 PNCRCTVSPVLPD
-895 DLTGALSGEEVAAV
+895 ISSLPGE
-909 DETAT
+909 
-914 PNADNLG
+914 
-921 LSPEVLALRSDATYN
+921 
-936 PILDQFPQGPP
+936 
-947 KTIEDALST
+947 
-956 VNPQYDPRVEAYSSN
+956 
-971 CARVVQ
+971 
-977 NAELNMRGVYTEAN
+977 
-991 AFVNDNSQTALEY
+991 
-1004 INRTWKDAAGNAPL
+1004 
-1018 QSAKFRATATVRK
+1018 
-1031 TLTND
+1031 
-1036 ILSKT
+1036 
-1041 EDGARGFMRMGWKNS
+1041 
-1056 SSRHV
+1056 
-1061 INWIREGD
+1061 
-1069 KVKFV
+1069 
-1074 DFQTHTVWDESYVAW
+1074 
-1089 KRLSAP
+1089 
-1095 QWVRIDN
+1095 
-1102 CRPTENILQF
+1102 
-1112 IKGAKK
+1112 

>member
-1 MALFSRKDRNADI
+1 MALFSRKDRKADI
-14 EKYITQAVEKAAQS
+14 DKYITEAIEKAAQS
-28 LMGTPMYNQAGY
+28 LMGTPMYNNAGY

-47 PVGGQGLAQQSGWE
+47 PTGGQGLAQQSGWE

-84 SPIDPVSEL
+84 SPIDPVSAIS
-93 TGRAEPRKFQYQV
+93 GRAEPRKFQYQV

-136 TIRTADISKMEW
+136 TIRTSDISKMEW

-153 PDAIQRIMTEENVSH
+153 PDAIQRIMTEQNVSH
-168 AKAAKIGRERFG
+168 AKAAKIGREKFG

-204 ISESAWNVLTFDG
+204 ITESAWNILTFDG
-217 WCVYPKY
+217 WAIYPKY
-224 NLGGKVIGFDIIDP
+224 NLGGKVIGFDLIDP

-277 DVNGNY
+277 DVNGEY
-283 YTGVNNDVAYKTDQ
+283 YTGVNSDASYKTDQ

-406 IIKRIASIFGVQ
+406 IIKRIASIFGVA
-418 PSQLGVIARAGL
+418 PGQLGVIARAGL
-430 GGGKGQQEGEEQSA
+430 GGGKGAHDGEEQSA
-444 ETVSTRP
+444 ETVSSRP

-467 LGMDT
+467 LDMDT
-472 NLTFNLNYDTSA
+472 NLTFNLNYETSA
-484 MNEETQAKA
+484 GNEETQAKA
-493 FQVSLS
+493 YQTALS
-499 SGTMT
+499 SGTLT
-504 LNDVRGELGQ
+504 LNDIRGEMGQ

-526 ILTPQGPVFLK
+526 IMTAQGPVFLK
-537 GQLAVDT
+537 GQLATDS

-550 QHNEANPQG
+550 QPSETNPQG
-559 QESPRPQVGEEV
+559 AQEAQPQVGQEV
-571 PQKDNGKGQADQTG
+571 PQKDNGQSQEDKTG
-585 VAPQNQTAKEMT
+585 LVAPQNQTAPEMT
-597 DVLGQKAAEAK
+597 DVLGQKSAEAK

-620 EFEFVFHTPEEAAVL
+620 EFEFVFHTPEEVAVL
-635 KAQVAD
+635 KGITAEPKAQITD
-641 FHSGKAEIS
+641 N
-650 DTPKG
+650 PKG
-655 HSLTKRK
+655 SSLTKRK
-662 AEDLPG
+662 SSDLPG

-687 GSSVKGIKEA
+687 GLGVKGIKGA
-697 VSQAMSSV
+697 IKQAIESV
-705 HVAGNT
+705 HVAGNP
-711 DATVSA
+711 DAIISA
-717 VNLAVTHNVTVETGP
+717 TNLAVAQNVTLDSAPISEAIT
-732 MSDALKNLIQDAGQL
+732 NLITDAGKL
-747 GNIGG
+747 GNIAG
-752 SAQVQRIPLTKIGD
+752 SAQVQRIPLTKIGPG
-766 QLQSRL
+766 LQARL
-772 LNIDAVTKGIGQ
+772 DNADAVARGIGD
-784 TSLGR
+784 TSLTR
-789 IRTAIIDGI
+789 IRTAIVDGI
-798 DNGLSASDIA
+798 ANGSSASDIA
-808 DQINA
+808 DQINS
-813 VISDP
+813 VIADP
-818 ARADM
+818 YRADM

-838 DTYTQA
+838 DTYTEA
-844 GVTGWDWLA
+844 GADGWDWLA

-858 ETCLAAEAENPHSID
+858 EICLEGEAANPHPLD
-873 DTDVPSDASH
+873 DTDIPSDSSH
-883 PNCRCTVIPVLD
+883 PNCRCTVSPVLPD
-895 DLTGALSGEEVAAV
+895 ISSLPGE
-909 DETAT
+909 
-914 PNADNLG
+914 
-921 LSPEVLALRSDATYN
+921 
-936 PILDQFPQGPP
+936 
-947 KTIEDALST
+947 
-956 VNPQYDPRVEAYSSN
+956 
-971 CARVVQ
+971 
-977 NAELNMRGVYTEAN
+977 
-991 AFVNDNSQTALEY
+991 
-1004 INRTWKDAAGNAPL
+1004 
-1018 QSAKFRATATVRK
+1018 
-1031 TLTND
+1031 
-1036 ILSKT
+1036 
-1041 EDGARGFMRMGWKNS
+1041 
-1056 SSRHV
+1056 
-1061 INWIREGD
+1061 
-1069 KVKFV
+1069 
-1074 DFQTHTVWDESYVAW
+1074 
-1089 KRLSAP
+1089 
-1095 QWVRIDN
+1095 
-1102 CRPTENILQF
+1102 
-1112 IKGAKK
+1112 

>member
-1 MALFSRKDRNADI
+1 MALFSRKDRKADI
-14 EKYITQAVEKAAQS
+14 DKYITEAIEKAAQS
-28 LMGTPMYNQAGY
+28 LMGTPMYNNAGY

-47 PVGGQGLAQQSGWE
+47 PTGGQGLAQQSGWE

-84 SPIDPVSEL
+84 SPIDPVSAIS
-93 TGRAEPRKFQYQV
+93 GRAEPRKFQYQV

-136 TIRTADISKMEW
+136 TIRTSDISKMEW

-153 PDAIQRIMTEENVSH
+153 PDAIQRIMTEQNVSH
-168 AKAAKIGRERFG
+168 AKAAKIGREKFG
-180 EKIDEL
+180 EKIDAL

-204 ISESAWNVLTFDG
+204 ITESAWNILTFDG
-217 WCVYPKY
+217 WAIYPKY
-224 NLGGKVIGFDIIDP
+224 NLGGKVIGFDLIDP
-238 STIKILLDDRGDT
+238 STIKVLLDDRGDT

-277 DVNGNY
+277 DVNGEY
-283 YTGVNNDVAYKTDQ
+283 YTGVNSDASYKTDQ

-406 IIKRIASIFGVQ
+406 IIKRIASIFGVA
-418 PSQLGVIARAGL
+418 PGQLGVIARAGL
-430 GGGKGQQEGEEQSA
+430 GGGKGAHDGEEQSA
-444 ETVSTRP
+444 ETVSSRP

-467 LGMDT
+467 LDMDT
-472 NLTFNLNYDTSA
+472 NLTFNLNYETSA
-484 MNEETQAKA
+484 GNEETQAKA
-493 FQVSLS
+493 YQTALS
-499 SGTMT
+499 SGTLT
-504 LNDVRGELGQ
+504 LNDIRGEMGQ

-526 ILTPQGPVFLK
+526 IMTSQGPVFLK
-537 GQLAVDT
+537 GQLAIDS

-550 QHNEANPQG
+550 QPSEANPQG
-559 QESPRPQVGEEV
+559 EQEAQPQVGQESA
-571 PQKDNGKGQADQTG
+571 QKDNGQSQEDKTG
-585 VAPQNQTAKEMT
+585 LVAPQNQTAPEMT
-597 DVLGQKAAEAK
+597 DVLGQKSAEAK

-620 EFEFVFHTPEEAAVL
+620 EFEFVFHTPEEVAVL
-635 KAQVAD
+635 KGITAEPKAQ
-641 FHSGKAEIS
+641 IT

-655 HSLTKRK
+655 SSLTKRK
-662 AEDLPG
+662 SSDLPG

-687 GSSVKGIKEA
+687 GLGVKGVKGAIK
-697 VSQAMSSV
+697 QAQESV
-705 HVAGNT
+705 HVAGNP
-711 DATVSA
+711 DAIISA
-717 VNLAVTHNVTVETGP
+717 TNLAVAQNVTLDSAPISEAIT
-732 MSDALKNLIQDAGQL
+732 NLITDAGKL
-747 GNIGG
+747 GNIAG
-752 SAQVQRIPLTKIGD
+752 SAQVQRIPLTKIGPG
-766 QLQSRL
+766 LQARL
-772 LNIDAVTKGIGQ
+772 DNADAVARGIGD
-784 TSLGR
+784 TSLTR
-789 IRTAIIDGI
+789 IRTAIVDGI
-798 DNGLSASDIA
+798 ANGSSASDIA
-808 DQINA
+808 DQINS
-813 VISDP
+813 VIADP
-818 ARADM
+818 YRADM

-838 DTYTQA
+838 DTYTEA
-844 GVTGWDWLA
+844 GADGWDWLA

-858 ETCLAAEAENPHSID
+858 EICLEGEAANPHPLD
-873 DTDVPSDASH
+873 DTDIPSDSSH
-883 PNCRCTVIPVLD
+883 PNCRCTVSPVLPD
-895 DLTGALSGEEVAAV
+895 ISSLPGE
-909 DETAT
+909 
-914 PNADNLG
+914 
-921 LSPEVLALRSDATYN
+921 
-936 PILDQFPQGPP
+936 
-947 KTIEDALST
+947 
-956 VNPQYDPRVEAYSSN
+956 
-971 CARVVQ
+971 
-977 NAELNMRGVYTEAN
+977 
-991 AFVNDNSQTALEY
+991 
-1004 INRTWKDAAGNAPL
+1004 
-1018 QSAKFRATATVRK
+1018 
-1031 TLTND
+1031 
-1036 ILSKT
+1036 
-1041 EDGARGFMRMGWKNS
+1041 
-1056 SSRHV
+1056 
-1061 INWIREGD
+1061 
-1069 KVKFV
+1069 
-1074 DFQTHTVWDESYVAW
+1074 
-1089 KRLSAP
+1089 
-1095 QWVRIDN
+1095 
-1102 CRPTENILQF
+1102 
-1112 IKGAKK
+1112 

>member
-1 MALFSRKDRNADI
+1 MALFSRKDRKADI
-14 EKYITQAVEKAAQS
+14 DKYITEAIEKAAQS
-28 LMGTPMYNQAGY
+28 LMGTPMYNNAGY

-47 PVGGQGLAQQSGWE
+47 PTGGQGLAQQSGWE

-84 SPIDPVSEL
+84 SPIDPVSAIS
-93 TGRAEPRKFQYQV
+93 GRAEPRKFQYQV

-136 TIRTADISKMEW
+136 TIRTSDISKMEW

-153 PDAIQRIMTEENVSH
+153 PDAIQRIMTEQNVSH
-168 AKAAKIGRERFG
+168 AKAAKIGREKFG

-204 ISESAWNVLTFDG
+204 ITESAWNILTFDG
-217 WCVYPKY
+217 WAIYPKY
-224 NLGGKVIGFDIIDP
+224 NLGGKVIGFDLIDP
-238 STIKILLDDRGDT
+238 STIKVLLDDRGDT

-277 DVNGNY
+277 DVNGEY
-283 YTGVNNDVAYKTDQ
+283 YTGVNSDASYKTDQ

-406 IIKRIASIFGVQ
+406 IIKRIASIFGVA

-430 GGGKGQQEGEEQSA
+430 GGGKGAHDGEEQSA
-444 ETVSTRP
+444 ETVSSRP

-467 LGMDT
+467 LDMDT
-472 NLTFNLNYDTSA
+472 NLTFNLNYETSA
-484 MNEETQAKA
+484 GNEETQAKA
-493 FQVSLS
+493 YQTALS
-499 SGTMT
+499 SGTLT
-504 LNDVRGELGQ
+504 LNDIRGEMGQ

-526 ILTPQGPVFLK
+526 IMTAQGPVFLK
-537 GQLAVDT
+537 GQLATDS

-550 QHNEANPQG
+550 QPSETNPQG
-559 QESPRPQVGEEV
+559 AQEAQPQVGQEV
-571 PQKDNGKGQADQTG
+571 PQKDNGQSQEDKTG
-585 VAPQNQTAKEMT
+585 LVAPQNQTAPEMT
-597 DVLGQKAAEAK
+597 DVLGQKSAEAK

-620 EFEFVFHTPEEAAVL
+620 EFEFVFHTPEEVAVL
-635 KAQVAD
+635 KGITAEPKAQITD
-641 FHSGKAEIS
+641 N
-650 DTPKG
+650 PKG
-655 HSLTKRK
+655 SSLTKRK
-662 AEDLPG
+662 SSDLPG

-687 GSSVKGIKEA
+687 GLGVKGIKGA
-697 VSQAMSSV
+697 IKQAIESV
-705 HVAGNT
+705 HVAGNP
-711 DATVSA
+711 DAIISA
-717 VNLAVTHNVTVETGP
+717 TNLAVAQNVTLDSAPISEAIT
-732 MSDALKNLIQDAGQL
+732 NLITDAGKL
-747 GNIGG
+747 GNIAG
-752 SAQVQRIPLTKIGD
+752 SAQVQRIPLTKIGPG
-766 QLQSRL
+766 LQARL
-772 LNIDAVTKGIGQ
+772 DNADAVARGIGD
-784 TSLGR
+784 TSLTR
-789 IRTAIIDGI
+789 IRTAIVDGI
-798 DNGLSASDIA
+798 ANGSSASDIA
-808 DQINA
+808 DQINS
-813 VISDP
+813 VIADP
-818 ARADM
+818 YRADM

-838 DTYTQA
+838 DTYTEA
-844 GVTGWDWLA
+844 GADGWDWLA

-858 ETCLAAEAENPHSID
+858 EICLEGEAANPHPLD
-873 DTDVPSDASH
+873 DTDIPSDSSH
-883 PNCRCTVIPVLD
+883 PNCRCTVSPVLPD
-895 DLTGALSGEEVAAV
+895 ISSLPGE
-909 DETAT
+909 
-914 PNADNLG
+914 
-921 LSPEVLALRSDATYN
+921 
-936 PILDQFPQGPP
+936 
-947 KTIEDALST
+947 
-956 VNPQYDPRVEAYSSN
+956 
-971 CARVVQ
+971 
-977 NAELNMRGVYTEAN
+977 
-991 AFVNDNSQTALEY
+991 
-1004 INRTWKDAAGNAPL
+1004 
-1018 QSAKFRATATVRK
+1018 
-1031 TLTND
+1031 
-1036 ILSKT
+1036 
-1041 EDGARGFMRMGWKNS
+1041 
-1056 SSRHV
+1056 
-1061 INWIREGD
+1061 
-1069 KVKFV
+1069 
-1074 DFQTHTVWDESYVAW
+1074 
-1089 KRLSAP
+1089 
-1095 QWVRIDN
+1095 
-1102 CRPTENILQF
+1102 
-1112 IKGAKK
+1112 

>member
-1 MALFSRKDRNADI
+1 MALFSRKDRKADI
-14 EKYITQAVEKAAQS
+14 DKYITEAVEKAAQS
-28 LMGTPMYNQAGY
+28 LMGTPMYNNAGY
-40 ANVVPAQ
+40 ANVIPAQ
-47 PVGGQGLAQQSGWE
+47 PTGGQGLAQQSGWE

-84 SPIDPVSEL
+84 SPIDPVSEIS
-93 TGRAEPRKFQYQV
+93 GRAEPRKFQYQV

-136 TIRTADISKMEW
+136 TIRTSDISKMEW

-168 AKAAKIGRERFG
+168 AKAAKIGREKFG

-186 TAFWRNPYPQS
+186 TSFWRNPYPQS

-204 ISESAWNVLTFDG
+204 ITESAWNILTFDG
-217 WCVYPKY
+217 WAIYPKY
-224 NLGGKVIGFDIIDP
+224 NLGGKVIGFDLIDP

-277 DVNGNY
+277 DVNGEY
-283 YTGVNNDVAYKTDQ
+283 YTGVNSDASYKTDQ

-406 IIKRIASIFGVQ
+406 IIKRIASIFGVA

-430 GGGKGQQEGEEQSA
+430 GGGKGAHDGEEQSA
-444 ETVSTRP
+444 ETVSSRP

-467 LGMDT
+467 LDMDT
-472 NLTFNLNYDTSA
+472 NLTFNLNYDTSSE
-484 MNEETQAKA
+484 NEETQAKA
-493 FQVSLS
+493 YQTALS
-499 SGTMT
+499 SGTLT
-504 LNDVRGELGQ
+504 LNDIRGEMGQ

-526 ILTPQGPVFLK
+526 IMTAQGPVFLK
-537 GQLAVDT
+537 GQLSVST
-544 AGETIG
+544 SGETIG
-550 QHNEANPQG
+550 QPSETNPQG
-559 QESPRPQVGEEV
+559 AQGAQPQIGQEV
-571 PQKDNGKGQADQTG
+571 PQKDNSQSQENKTG
-585 VAPQNQTAKEMT
+585 LAPQNQTAPEMT
-597 DVLGQKAAEAK
+597 DVLGQKSAEAK

-620 EFEFVFHTPEEAAVL
+620 EFEFVFHTPEEVAVL
-635 KAQVAD
+635 KGITAEPKAQITD
-641 FHSGKAEIS
+641 N
-650 DTPKG
+650 PKG
-655 HSLTKRK
+655 SSLTKRK
-662 AEDLPG
+662 SSDLPG

-687 GSSVKGIKEA
+687 GLGVKGIKGA
-697 VSQAMSSV
+697 IKQAMKSV
-705 HVAGNT
+705 HVTGNP
-711 DATVSA
+711 DAILSA
-717 VNLAVTHNVTVETGP
+717 VNLAVAQNVTLDPAPIAE
-732 MSDALKNLIQDAGQL
+732 ALTNVIKDAGQL

-752 SAQVQRIPLTKIGD
+752 SAQVQRIPLTKIGPT
-766 QLQSRL
+766 LQARL
-772 LNIDAVTKGIGQ
+772 DNVDAVTKGIGQ
-784 TSLGR
+784 NSLTR
-789 IRTAIIDGI
+789 IRTAIVDGI
-798 DNGLSASDIA
+798 ANGSSASDIA
-808 DQINA
+808 DQINS
-813 VISDP
+813 VIADP
-818 ARADM
+818 YRADM

-838 DTYTQA
+838 DTYTEA
-844 GVTGWDWLA
+844 GADGWDWLA

-858 ETCLAAEAENPHSID
+858 EICLEGEAANPHPLD
-873 DTDVPSDASH
+873 DTDIPSDSSH
-883 PNCRCTVIPVLD
+883 PNCRCTIKPVFFDISSLP
-895 DLTGALSGEEVAAV
+895 GE
-909 DETAT
+909 
-914 PNADNLG
+914 
-921 LSPEVLALRSDATYN
+921 
-936 PILDQFPQGPP
+936 
-947 KTIEDALST
+947 
-956 VNPQYDPRVEAYSSN
+956 
-971 CARVVQ
+971 
-977 NAELNMRGVYTEAN
+977 
-991 AFVNDNSQTALEY
+991 
-1004 INRTWKDAAGNAPL
+1004 
-1018 QSAKFRATATVRK
+1018 
-1031 TLTND
+1031 
-1036 ILSKT
+1036 
-1041 EDGARGFMRMGWKNS
+1041 
-1056 SSRHV
+1056 
-1061 INWIREGD
+1061 
-1069 KVKFV
+1069 
-1074 DFQTHTVWDESYVAW
+1074 
-1089 KRLSAP
+1089 
-1095 QWVRIDN
+1095 
-1102 CRPTENILQF
+1102 
-1112 IKGAKK
+1112 

>member
-1 MALFSRKDRNADI
+1 MALFSRKDRKADI
-14 EKYITQAVEKAAQS
+14 DKYITEAVEKAAQS
-28 LMGTPMYNQAGY
+28 LMGTPMYNNAGY

-47 PVGGQGLAQQSGWE
+47 PTGGQGLAQQSGWE

-84 SPIDPVSEL
+84 SPIDPVSEIS
-93 TGRAEPRKFQYQV
+93 GRAEPRKFQYQV

-136 TIRTADISKMEW
+136 TIRTSDISKMEW

-168 AKAAKIGRERFG
+168 AKAAKIGREKFG

-204 ISESAWNVLTFDG
+204 ITESAWNILTFDG
-217 WCVYPKY
+217 WAIYPKY
-224 NLGGKVIGFDIIDP
+224 NLGGKVIGFDLIDP

-277 DVNGNY
+277 DVNGEY
-283 YTGVNNDVAYKTDQ
+283 YTGVNSDASYKTDQ

-406 IIKRIASIFGVQ
+406 IIKRIASIFGVA

-430 GGGKGQQEGEEQSA
+430 GGGKGAHDGEEQSA
-444 ETVSTRP
+444 ETVSSRP

-467 LGMDT
+467 LDMDT
-472 NLTFNLNYDTSA
+472 NLTFNLNYDTSSE
-484 MNEETQAKA
+484 NEETQAKA
-493 FQVSLS
+493 YQTALS

-504 LNDVRGELGQ
+504 LNDIRGEMGQ

-526 ILTPQGPVFLK
+526 IMTAQGPVFLK
-537 GQLAVDT
+537 GQLSVST
-544 AGETIG
+544 SGETIG
-550 QHNEANPQG
+550 QPSETNPQG
-559 QESPRPQVGEEV
+559 AQGAQPQVGQEV
-571 PQKDNGKGQADQTG
+571 PQKDNGQSQENKTG
-585 VAPQNQTAKEMT
+585 LAPQNQTAPEMT
-597 DVLGQKAAEAK
+597 DVLGQKSAEAK

-620 EFEFVFHTPEEAAVL
+620 EFEFVFHTPEEVAVL
-635 KAQVAD
+635 KGITAEPKAQITD
-641 FHSGKAEIS
+641 N
-650 DTPKG
+650 PKG
-655 HSLTKRK
+655 SSLTKRK
-662 AEDLPG
+662 SSDLPG

-687 GSSVKGIKEA
+687 GLGVKGIKGA
-697 VSQAMSSV
+697 IKQAQESV
-705 HVAGNT
+705 HVAGNP
-711 DATVSA
+711 DAILSA
-717 VNLAVTHNVTVETGP
+717 VNLAVAQNVTLDPAPIAE
-732 MSDALKNLIQDAGQL
+732 ALTNVIKDAGQL

-752 SAQVQRIPLTKIGD
+752 SAQVQRIPLTKIGPT
-766 QLQSRL
+766 LQARL
-772 LNIDAVTKGIGQ
+772 DNVDAVAKGIGDS
-784 TSLGR
+784 SLTR
-789 IRTAIIDGI
+789 IRTAIVDGI
-798 DNGLSASDIA
+798 TNGSSASDIA
-808 DQINA
+808 NQINS
-813 VISDP
+813 VIADP
-818 ARADM
+818 YRADM

-838 DTYTQA
+838 DTYTEA
-844 GVTGWDWLA
+844 GADGWDWLA

-858 ETCLAAEAENPHSID
+858 EICLEGEAANPHPLD
-873 DTDVPSDASH
+873 DTDIPSDSSH
-883 PNCRCTVIPVLD
+883 PNCRCTVSPVLPD
-895 DLTGALSGEEVAAV
+895 ISSLPGE
-909 DETAT
+909 
-914 PNADNLG
+914 
-921 LSPEVLALRSDATYN
+921 
-936 PILDQFPQGPP
+936 
-947 KTIEDALST
+947 
-956 VNPQYDPRVEAYSSN
+956 
-971 CARVVQ
+971 
-977 NAELNMRGVYTEAN
+977 
-991 AFVNDNSQTALEY
+991 
-1004 INRTWKDAAGNAPL
+1004 
-1018 QSAKFRATATVRK
+1018 
-1031 TLTND
+1031 
-1036 ILSKT
+1036 
-1041 EDGARGFMRMGWKNS
+1041 
-1056 SSRHV
+1056 
-1061 INWIREGD
+1061 
-1069 KVKFV
+1069 
-1074 DFQTHTVWDESYVAW
+1074 
-1089 KRLSAP
+1089 
-1095 QWVRIDN
+1095 
-1102 CRPTENILQF
+1102 
-1112 IKGAKK
+1112 

>member
-1 MALFSRKDRNADI
+1 MALFSRKDRKADI
-14 EKYITQAVEKAAQS
+14 DKYITEAIEKAAQS
-28 LMGTPMYNQAGY
+28 LMGTPMYNNAGY
-40 ANVVPAQ
+40 ANVIPAQ
-47 PVGGQGLAQQSGWE
+47 PTGGQGLAQQSGWE

-84 SPIDPVSEL
+84 SPIDPVSEIS
-93 TGRAEPRKFQYQV
+93 GRAEPRKFQYQV

-136 TIRTADISKMEW
+136 TIRTSDISKMEW

-153 PDAIQRIMTEENVSH
+153 PDAIQRIMTEQNVSH
-168 AKAAKIGRERFG
+168 AKAAKIGREKFG

-186 TAFWRNPYPQS
+186 TSFWRNPYPQS

-204 ISESAWNVLTFDG
+204 ITESAWNILTFDG
-217 WCVYPKY
+217 WAIYPKY
-224 NLGGKVIGFDIIDP
+224 NLGGKVIGFDLIDP

-277 DVNGNY
+277 DVNGEY
-283 YTGVNNDVAYKTDQ
+283 YTGVNSDASYKTDQ

-406 IIKRIASIFGVQ
+406 IIKRIASIFGVA

-430 GGGKGQQEGEEQSA
+430 GGGKGAHDGEEQSA
-444 ETVSTRP
+444 ETVSSRP

-467 LGMDT
+467 LDMDT
-472 NLTFNLNYDTSA
+472 NLTFNLNYDTSSE
-484 MNEETQAKA
+484 NEETQAKA
-493 FQVSLS
+493 YQTALS
-499 SGTMT
+499 SGTLT
-504 LNDVRGELGQ
+504 LNDIRGEMGQ

-526 ILTPQGPVFLK
+526 IMTAQGPVFLK
-537 GQLAVDT
+537 GQLSVST
-544 AGETIG
+544 SGETIG
-550 QHNEANPQG
+550 QPSETNPQG
-559 QESPRPQVGEEV
+559 AQGAQPQIGQEV
-571 PQKDNGKGQADQTG
+571 PQKDNSQSQENKTG
-585 VAPQNQTAKEMT
+585 LAPQNQTAPEMT
-597 DVLGQKAAEAK
+597 DVLGQKSAEAK

-620 EFEFVFHTPEEAAVL
+620 EFEFVFHTPEEVAVL
-635 KAQVAD
+635 KGITAEPKAQITD
-641 FHSGKAEIS
+641 N
-650 DTPKG
+650 PKG
-655 HSLTKRK
+655 SSLTKRK
-662 AEDLPG
+662 SSDLPG

-687 GSSVKGIKEA
+687 GLGVKGIKGA
-697 VSQAMSSV
+697 IKQAMKSV
-705 HVAGNT
+705 HVTGNP
-711 DATVSA
+711 DAILSA
-717 VNLAVTHNVTVETGP
+717 VNLAVAQNVTLDPAPIAE
-732 MSDALKNLIQDAGQL
+732 ALTNVIKDAGQL

-752 SAQVQRIPLTKIGD
+752 SAQVQRIPLTKIGPT
-766 QLQSRL
+766 LQARL
-772 LNIDAVTKGIGQ
+772 DNVDAVTKGIGQ
-784 TSLGR
+784 NSLTR
-789 IRTAIIDGI
+789 IRTAIVDGI
-798 DNGLSASDIA
+798 ANGSSASDIA
-808 DQINA
+808 DQINS
-813 VISDP
+813 VIADP
-818 ARADM
+818 YRADM

-838 DTYTQA
+838 DTYTEA
-844 GVTGWDWLA
+844 GADGWDWLA

-858 ETCLAAEAENPHSID
+858 EICLEGEAANPHPLD
-873 DTDVPSDASH
+873 DTDIPSDSSH
-883 PNCRCTVIPVLD
+883 PNCRCTVSPVLPD
-895 DLTGALSGEEVAAV
+895 ISSLPGE
-909 DETAT
+909 
-914 PNADNLG
+914 
-921 LSPEVLALRSDATYN
+921 
-936 PILDQFPQGPP
+936 
-947 KTIEDALST
+947 
-956 VNPQYDPRVEAYSSN
+956 
-971 CARVVQ
+971 
-977 NAELNMRGVYTEAN
+977 
-991 AFVNDNSQTALEY
+991 
-1004 INRTWKDAAGNAPL
+1004 
-1018 QSAKFRATATVRK
+1018 
-1031 TLTND
+1031 
-1036 ILSKT
+1036 
-1041 EDGARGFMRMGWKNS
+1041 
-1056 SSRHV
+1056 
-1061 INWIREGD
+1061 
-1069 KVKFV
+1069 
-1074 DFQTHTVWDESYVAW
+1074 
-1089 KRLSAP
+1089 
-1095 QWVRIDN
+1095 
-1102 CRPTENILQF
+1102 
-1112 IKGAKK
+1112 

>member
-1 MALFSRKDRNADI
+1 MALFSRKDRKADI
-14 EKYITQAVEKAAQS
+14 DKYITEAIEKAAQS
-28 LMGTPMYNQAGY
+28 LMGTPMYNNAGY

-47 PVGGQGLAQQSGWE
+47 PTGGQGLAQQSGWE

-84 SPIDPVSEL
+84 SPIDPVSAIS
-93 TGRAEPRKFQYQV
+93 GRAEPRKFQYQV

-136 TIRTADISKMEW
+136 TIRTSDISKMEW

-153 PDAIQRIMTEENVSH
+153 PDAIQRIMTEQNVSH
-168 AKAAKIGRERFG
+168 AKAAKIGREKFG

-204 ISESAWNVLTFDG
+204 ITESAWNILTFDG
-217 WCVYPKY
+217 WAIYPKY
-224 NLGGKVIGFDIIDP
+224 NLGGKVIGFDLIDP
-238 STIKILLDDRGDT
+238 STIKVLLDDRGDT

-277 DVNGNY
+277 DVNGEY
-283 YTGVNNDVAYKTDQ
+283 YTGVNSDASYKTDQ

-406 IIKRIASIFGVQ
+406 IIKRIASIFGVA
-418 PSQLGVIARAGL
+418 PGQLGVIARAGL
-430 GGGKGQQEGEEQSA
+430 GGGKGAHDGEEQSA
-444 ETVSTRP
+444 ETVSSRP

-467 LGMDT
+467 LDMDT
-472 NLTFNLNYDTSA
+472 NLTFNLNYETSA
-484 MNEETQAKA
+484 GNEETQAKA
-493 FQVSLS
+493 YQTALS
-499 SGTMT
+499 SGTLT
-504 LNDVRGELGQ
+504 LNDIRGEMGQ

-526 ILTPQGPVFLK
+526 IMTAQGPVFLK
-537 GQLAVDT
+537 GQLATDS

-550 QHNEANPQG
+550 QPSETNPQG
-559 QESPRPQVGEEV
+559 AQEAQPQVGQEV
-571 PQKDNGKGQADQTG
+571 PQKDNGQGQEDKTG
-585 VAPQNQTAKEMT
+585 LVAPQNQTAPEMT
-597 DVLGQKAAEAK
+597 DVLGQKSAEAK

-620 EFEFVFHTPEEAAVL
+620 EFEFIFHTPEEVAVL
-635 KAQVAD
+635 KGITAEP
-641 FHSGKAEIS
+641 KAKIT
-650 DTPKG
+650 DNPKG
-655 HSLTKRK
+655 SSLTKRK
-662 AEDLPG
+662 SSDLPG

-687 GSSVKGIKEA
+687 GLGVKGIKGA
-697 VSQAMSSV
+697 IKQAIESV
-705 HVAGNT
+705 HVAGNP
-711 DATVSA
+711 DAIISA
-717 VNLAVTHNVTVETGP
+717 TNLAVAQNVTLDSAPISEAIT
-732 MSDALKNLIQDAGQL
+732 NLITDAGKL
-747 GNIGG
+747 GNIAG
-752 SAQVQRIPLTKIGD
+752 SAQVQRIPLTKIGPG
-766 QLQSRL
+766 LQARL
-772 LNIDAVTKGIGQ
+772 DNADAVAKGIGDS
-784 TSLGR
+784 SLTR
-789 IRTAIIDGI
+789 IRTAIVDGI
-798 DNGLSASDIA
+798 ANGSSASDIA
-808 DQINA
+808 DQINS
-813 VISDP
+813 VIADP
-818 ARADM
+818 YRADM

-838 DTYTQA
+838 DTYTEA
-844 GVTGWDWLA
+844 GADGWDWLA

-858 ETCLAAEAENPHSID
+858 EICLEGEAANPHPLD
-873 DTDVPSDASH
+873 DTDIPSDSSH
-883 PNCRCTVIPVLD
+883 PNCRCTVSPVLPD
-895 DLTGALSGEEVAAV
+895 ISSLPGE
-909 DETAT
+909 
-914 PNADNLG
+914 
-921 LSPEVLALRSDATYN
+921 
-936 PILDQFPQGPP
+936 
-947 KTIEDALST
+947 
-956 VNPQYDPRVEAYSSN
+956 
-971 CARVVQ
+971 
-977 NAELNMRGVYTEAN
+977 
-991 AFVNDNSQTALEY
+991 
-1004 INRTWKDAAGNAPL
+1004 
-1018 QSAKFRATATVRK
+1018 
-1031 TLTND
+1031 
-1036 ILSKT
+1036 
-1041 EDGARGFMRMGWKNS
+1041 
-1056 SSRHV
+1056 
-1061 INWIREGD
+1061 
-1069 KVKFV
+1069 
-1074 DFQTHTVWDESYVAW
+1074 
-1089 KRLSAP
+1089 
-1095 QWVRIDN
+1095 
-1102 CRPTENILQF
+1102 
-1112 IKGAKK
+1112 

>member
-1 MALFSRKDRNADI
+1 MALFSRKDRKADI
-14 EKYITQAVEKAAQS
+14 DKYITEAVEKAAQS
-28 LMGTPMYNQAGY
+28 LMGTPMYNNAGY
-40 ANVVPAQ
+40 ANVIPAQ
-47 PVGGQGLAQQSGWE
+47 PTGGQGLAQQSGWE

-84 SPIDPVSEL
+84 SPIDPVSAIS
-93 TGRAEPRKFQYQV
+93 GRAEPRKFQYQV

-136 TIRTADISKMEW
+136 TIRTSDISKMEW

-153 PDAIQRIMTEENVSH
+153 PDAIQRIMTEQNVSH
-168 AKAAKIGRERFG
+168 AKAAKIGREKFG

-204 ISESAWNVLTFDG
+204 ITESAWNILTFDG
-217 WCVYPKY
+217 WAIYPKY
-224 NLGGKVIGFDIIDP
+224 NLGGKVIGFDLIDP
-238 STIKILLDDRGDT
+238 STIKVLLDDRGDT

-277 DVNGNY
+277 DVNGEY
-283 YTGVNNDVAYKTDQ
+283 YTGVNSDASYKTDQ

-406 IIKRIASIFGVQ
+406 IIKRIASIFGVA
-418 PSQLGVIARAGL
+418 PGQLGVIARAGL
-430 GGGKGQQEGEEQSA
+430 GGGKGAHDGEEQSA
-444 ETVSTRP
+444 ETVSSRP

-467 LGMDT
+467 LDMDT
-472 NLTFNLNYDTSA
+472 NLTFNLNYDTSSE
-484 MNEETQAKA
+484 NEETQAKA
-493 FQVSLS
+493 YQTALS

-504 LNDVRGELGQ
+504 LNDIRGEMGQ

-526 ILTPQGPVFLK
+526 IMTSQGPVFLK
-537 GQLAVDT
+537 GQLSVST
-544 AGETIG
+544 SGETIG
-550 QHNEANPQG
+550 QPSETNPQG
-559 QESPRPQVGEEV
+559 AQEAQPQVGQEV
-571 PQKDNGKGQADQTG
+571 PQKDNGQSQEDKTG
-585 VAPQNQTAKEMT
+585 LVAPQNQTAPEMT
-597 DVLGQKAAEAK
+597 DVLGQKSAEAK

-620 EFEFVFHTPEEAAVL
+620 EFEFVFHTPEEVAVL
-635 KAQVAD
+635 KGITAEPKAQITD
-641 FHSGKAEIS
+641 N
-650 DTPKG
+650 PKG
-655 HSLTKRK
+655 SSLTKRK
-662 AEDLPG
+662 SSDLPG

-687 GSSVKGIKEA
+687 GLGVKGIKGA
-697 VSQAMSSV
+697 IKQAIESV
-705 HVAGNT
+705 HVAGNP
-711 DATVSA
+711 DAILSA
-717 VNLAVTHNVTVETGP
+717 VNLAVAQNVTLDPAPIAE
-732 MSDALKNLIQDAGQL
+732 ALTNVIKDAGQL

-752 SAQVQRIPLTKIGD
+752 SAQVQRIPLTKIGPG
-766 QLQSRL
+766 LQARL
-772 LNIDAVTKGIGQ
+772 DNADAVARGIGD
-784 TSLGR
+784 TSLTR
-789 IRTAIIDGI
+789 IRTAIVDGI
-798 DNGLSASDIA
+798 ANGSSASDIA
-808 DQINA
+808 DQINS
-813 VISDP
+813 VIADP
-818 ARADM
+818 YRADM

-838 DTYTQA
+838 DTYTEA
-844 GVTGWDWLA
+844 GADGWDWLA

-858 ETCLAAEAENPHSID
+858 EICLEGEAANPHPLD
-873 DTDVPSDASH
+873 DTDIPSDSSH
-883 PNCRCTVIPVLD
+883 PNCRCTVSPVLPD
-895 DLTGALSGEEVAAV
+895 ISSLPGE
-909 DETAT
+909 
-914 PNADNLG
+914 
-921 LSPEVLALRSDATYN
+921 
-936 PILDQFPQGPP
+936 
-947 KTIEDALST
+947 
-956 VNPQYDPRVEAYSSN
+956 
-971 CARVVQ
+971 
-977 NAELNMRGVYTEAN
+977 
-991 AFVNDNSQTALEY
+991 
-1004 INRTWKDAAGNAPL
+1004 
-1018 QSAKFRATATVRK
+1018 
-1031 TLTND
+1031 
-1036 ILSKT
+1036 
-1041 EDGARGFMRMGWKNS
+1041 
-1056 SSRHV
+1056 
-1061 INWIREGD
+1061 
-1069 KVKFV
+1069 
-1074 DFQTHTVWDESYVAW
+1074 
-1089 KRLSAP
+1089 
-1095 QWVRIDN
+1095 
-1102 CRPTENILQF
+1102 
-1112 IKGAKK
+1112 

>member
-1 MALFSRKDRNADI
+1 MALFSRKDRKADI
-14 EKYITQAVEKAAQS
+14 DKYITEAVEKAAQS
-28 LMGTPMYNQAGY
+28 LMGTPMYNNAGY
-40 ANVVPAQ
+40 ANVIPAQ
-47 PVGGQGLAQQSGWE
+47 PTGGQGLAQQSGWE

-84 SPIDPVSEL
+84 SPIDPVSEIS
-93 TGRAEPRKFQYQV
+93 GRAEPRKFQYQV

-136 TIRTADISKMEW
+136 TIRTSDISKMEW

-153 PDAIQRIMTEENVSH
+153 PDAIQRIMTEQNVSH
-168 AKAAKIGRERFG
+168 AKAAKIGREKFG

-186 TAFWRNPYPQS
+186 TSFWRNPYPQS

-204 ISESAWNVLTFDG
+204 ITESAWNILTFDG
-217 WCVYPKY
+217 WAIYPKY
-224 NLGGKVIGFDIIDP
+224 NLGGKVIGFDLIDP

-277 DVNGNY
+277 DVNGEY
-283 YTGVNNDVAYKTDQ
+283 YTGVNSDASYKTDQ

-406 IIKRIASIFGVQ
+406 IIKRIASIFGVA

-430 GGGKGQQEGEEQSA
+430 GGGKGAHDGEEQSA
-444 ETVSTRP
+444 ETVSSRP

-467 LGMDT
+467 LDMDT
-472 NLTFNLNYDTSA
+472 NLTFNLNYDTSSE
-484 MNEETQAKA
+484 NEETQAKA
-493 FQVSLS
+493 YQTALS
-499 SGTMT
+499 SGTLT
-504 LNDVRGELGQ
+504 LNDIRGEMGQ

-526 ILTPQGPVFLK
+526 IMTAQGPVFLK
-537 GQLAVDT
+537 GQLSVST
-544 AGETIG
+544 SGETIG
-550 QHNEANPQG
+550 QPSETNPQG
-559 QESPRPQVGEEV
+559 AQGAQPQIGQEV
-571 PQKDNGKGQADQTG
+571 PQKDNSQSQENKTG
-585 VAPQNQTAKEMT
+585 LAPQNQTAPEMT
-597 DVLGQKAAEAK
+597 DVLGQKSAEAK

-620 EFEFVFHTPEEAAVL
+620 EFEFVFHTPEEVAVL
-635 KAQVAD
+635 KGITAEPKAQITD
-641 FHSGKAEIS
+641 N
-650 DTPKG
+650 PKG
-655 HSLTKRK
+655 SSLTKRK
-662 AEDLPG
+662 SSDLPG

-687 GSSVKGIKEA
+687 GLGVKGIKGA
-697 VSQAMSSV
+697 IKQAMKSV
-705 HVAGNT
+705 HVTGNP
-711 DATVSA
+711 DAILSA
-717 VNLAVTHNVTVETGP
+717 VNLAVAQNVTLDPAPIAE
-732 MSDALKNLIQDAGQL
+732 ALTNVIKDAGQL

-752 SAQVQRIPLTKIGD
+752 SAQVQRIPLTKIGPT
-766 QLQSRL
+766 LQARL
-772 LNIDAVTKGIGQ
+772 DNVDAVTKGIGQ
-784 TSLGR
+784 NSLTR
-789 IRTAIIDGI
+789 IRTAIVDGI
-798 DNGLSASDIA
+798 ANGSSASDIA
-808 DQINA
+808 DQINS
-813 VISDP
+813 VIADP
-818 ARADM
+818 YRADM

-838 DTYTQA
+838 DTYTEA
-844 GVTGWDWLA
+844 GADGWDWLA

-858 ETCLAAEAENPHSID
+858 EICLEGEAANPHPLD
-873 DTDVPSDASH
+873 DTDIPSDSSH
-883 PNCRCTVIPVLD
+883 PNCRCTVSPVLPD
-895 DLTGALSGEEVAAV
+895 ISSLPGE
-909 DETAT
+909 
-914 PNADNLG
+914 
-921 LSPEVLALRSDATYN
+921 
-936 PILDQFPQGPP
+936 
-947 KTIEDALST
+947 
-956 VNPQYDPRVEAYSSN
+956 
-971 CARVVQ
+971 
-977 NAELNMRGVYTEAN
+977 
-991 AFVNDNSQTALEY
+991 
-1004 INRTWKDAAGNAPL
+1004 
-1018 QSAKFRATATVRK
+1018 
-1031 TLTND
+1031 
-1036 ILSKT
+1036 
-1041 EDGARGFMRMGWKNS
+1041 
-1056 SSRHV
+1056 
-1061 INWIREGD
+1061 
-1069 KVKFV
+1069 
-1074 DFQTHTVWDESYVAW
+1074 
-1089 KRLSAP
+1089 
-1095 QWVRIDN
+1095 
-1102 CRPTENILQF
+1102 
-1112 IKGAKK
+1112 

>member
-1 MALFSRKDRNADI
+1 MALFSRKDRKADI
-14 EKYITQAVEKAAQS
+14 DKYITEAIEKAAQS
-28 LMGTPMYNQAGY
+28 LMGTPMYNNAGY

-47 PVGGQGLAQQSGWE
+47 PTGGQGLAQQSGWE

-84 SPIDPVSEL
+84 SPIDPVSAIS
-93 TGRAEPRKFQYQV
+93 GRAEPRKFQYQV

-136 TIRTADISKMEW
+136 TIRTSDISKMEW

-153 PDAIQRIMTEENVSH
+153 PDAIQRIMTEQNVSH
-168 AKAAKIGRERFG
+168 AKAAKIGREKFG
-180 EKIDEL
+180 EKIDAL

-204 ISESAWNVLTFDG
+204 ITESAWNILTFDG
-217 WCVYPKY
+217 WAIYPKY
-224 NLGGKVIGFDIIDP
+224 NLGGKVIGFDLIDP
-238 STIKILLDDRGDT
+238 STIKVLLDDRGDT

-277 DVNGNY
+277 DVNGEY
-283 YTGVNNDVAYKTDQ
+283 YTGVNSDASYKTDQ

-406 IIKRIASIFGVQ
+406 IIKRIASIFGVA

-430 GGGKGQQEGEEQSA
+430 GGGKGAHDGEEQSA
-444 ETVSTRP
+444 ETVSSRP

-467 LGMDT
+467 LDMDT
-472 NLTFNLNYDTSA
+472 NLTFNLNYDTSSE
-484 MNEETQAKA
+484 NEETQAKA
-493 FQVSLS
+493 YQTALS

-504 LNDVRGELGQ
+504 LNDIRGEMGQ

-526 ILTPQGPVFLK
+526 IMTSQGPVFLK
-537 GQLAVDT
+537 GQLATDS

-550 QHNEANPQG
+550 QPSETNPQG
-559 QESPRPQVGEEV
+559 AQEAQPQVGQESA
-571 PQKDNGKGQADQTG
+571 QKDNGQSQEDKTG
-585 VAPQNQTAKEMT
+585 LVAPQNQTAPEMT
-597 DVLGQKAAEAK
+597 DVLGQKSAEAK

-620 EFEFVFHTPEEAAVL
+620 EFEFVFHTPEEVAVL
-635 KAQVAD
+635 KGITAEPKAQITD
-641 FHSGKAEIS
+641 N
-650 DTPKG
+650 PKG
-655 HSLTKRK
+655 SSLTKRK
-662 AEDLPG
+662 SSDLPG

-687 GSSVKGIKEA
+687 GLGVKGIKGA
-697 VSQAMSSV
+697 IKQAIESV
-705 HVAGNT
+705 HVAGNP
-711 DATVSA
+711 DAILSA
-717 VNLAVTHNVTVETGP
+717 VNLAVAQNVTLDPAPIAE
-732 MSDALKNLIQDAGQL
+732 ALTNVIKDAGQL

-752 SAQVQRIPLTKIGD
+752 SAQVQRIPLTKIGPG
-766 QLQSRL
+766 LQARL
-772 LNIDAVTKGIGQ
+772 DNADAVAKGIGDS
-784 TSLGR
+784 SLTR
-789 IRTAIIDGI
+789 IRTAIVDGI
-798 DNGLSASDIA
+798 ANGSSASDIA
-808 DQINA
+808 DQINS
-813 VISDP
+813 VIADP
-818 ARADM
+818 YRADM

-838 DTYTQA
+838 DTYTEA
-844 GVTGWDWLA
+844 GADGWDWLA

-858 ETCLAAEAENPHSID
+858 EICLEGEAANPHPLD
-873 DTDVPSDASH
+873 DTDIPSDSSH
-883 PNCRCTVIPVLD
+883 PNCRCTVSPVLPD
-895 DLTGALSGEEVAAV
+895 ISSLPGE
-909 DETAT
+909 
-914 PNADNLG
+914 
-921 LSPEVLALRSDATYN
+921 
-936 PILDQFPQGPP
+936 
-947 KTIEDALST
+947 
-956 VNPQYDPRVEAYSSN
+956 
-971 CARVVQ
+971 
-977 NAELNMRGVYTEAN
+977 
-991 AFVNDNSQTALEY
+991 
-1004 INRTWKDAAGNAPL
+1004 
-1018 QSAKFRATATVRK
+1018 
-1031 TLTND
+1031 
-1036 ILSKT
+1036 
-1041 EDGARGFMRMGWKNS
+1041 
-1056 SSRHV
+1056 
-1061 INWIREGD
+1061 
-1069 KVKFV
+1069 
-1074 DFQTHTVWDESYVAW
+1074 
-1089 KRLSAP
+1089 
-1095 QWVRIDN
+1095 
-1102 CRPTENILQF
+1102 
-1112 IKGAKK
+1112 

>member
-1 MALFSRKDRNADI
+1 MALFSRKDRKADI
-14 EKYITQAVEKAAQS
+14 DKYITEAVEKAAQS
-28 LMGTPMYNQAGY
+28 LMGTPMYNNAGY

-47 PVGGQGLAQQSGWE
+47 PTGGQGLAQQSGWE

-84 SPIDPVSEL
+84 SPIDPVSEIS
-93 TGRAEPRKFQYQV
+93 GRAEPRKFQYQV

-136 TIRTADISKMEW
+136 TIRTSDISKMEW

-153 PDAIQRIMTEENVSH
+153 PDAIQRIMTEQNVSH
-168 AKAAKIGRERFG
+168 AKAAKIGREKFG

-204 ISESAWNVLTFDG
+204 ITESAWNILTFDG
-217 WCVYPKY
+217 WAIYPKY
-224 NLGGKVIGFDIIDP
+224 NLGGKVIGFDLIDP

-277 DVNGNY
+277 DVNGEY
-283 YTGVNNDVAYKTDQ
+283 YTGVNSDASYKTDQ

-406 IIKRIASIFGVQ
+406 IIKRIASIFGVA

-430 GGGKGQQEGEEQSA
+430 GGGKGAADGEEQSA
-444 ETVSTRP
+444 ETVSSRP

-467 LGMDT
+467 LDMDT
-472 NLTFNLNYDTSA
+472 NLTFNLNYDTSSE
-484 MNEETQAKA
+484 NEETQAKA
-493 FQVSLS
+493 YQTALS
-499 SGTMT
+499 SGTLT
-504 LNDVRGELGQ
+504 LNDIRGEMGQ

-526 ILTPQGPVFLK
+526 IMTSQGPVFLK
-537 GQLAVDT
+537 GQLSVST
-544 AGETIG
+544 SGETIG
-550 QHNEANPQG
+550 QPSETNPQG
-559 QESPRPQVGEEV
+559 AQGAQPQVGQEV
-571 PQKDNGKGQADQTG
+571 PQKDNGQSQEDKTG
-585 VAPQNQTAKEMT
+585 LVAPQNQTAPEMT
-597 DVLGQKAAEAK
+597 DVLGQKSAEAK

-620 EFEFVFHTPEEAAVL
+620 EFEFVFHTPEEVAVL
-635 KAQVAD
+635 KGITAEPKAQITD
-641 FHSGKAEIS
+641 N
-650 DTPKG
+650 PKG
-655 HSLTKRK
+655 SSLTKRK
-662 AEDLPG
+662 SSDLPG

-687 GSSVKGIKEA
+687 GLGVKGIKGA
-697 VSQAMSSV
+697 IKQAQESV
-705 HVAGNT
+705 HVAGNP
-711 DATVSA
+711 DAILSA
-717 VNLAVTHNVTVETGP
+717 VNLAVAQNVTLDPAPIAE
-732 MSDALKNLIQDAGQL
+732 ALTNVIKDAGQL

-752 SAQVQRIPLTKIGD
+752 SAQVQRIPLTKIGPG
-766 QLQSRL
+766 LQARL
-772 LNIDAVTKGIGQ
+772 DNADAVARGIGD
-784 TSLGR
+784 TSLTR
-789 IRTAIIDGI
+789 IRTAIVDGI
-798 DNGLSASDIA
+798 TNGSSASDIA
-808 DQINA
+808 DQINS
-813 VISDP
+813 VIADP
-818 ARADM
+818 YRADM

-838 DTYTQA
+838 DTYTEA
-844 GVTGWDWLA
+844 GADGWDWLA

-858 ETCLAAEAENPHSID
+858 EICLEGEAANPHPLD
-873 DTDVPSDASH
+873 DTDIPSDSSH
-883 PNCRCTVIPVLD
+883 PNCRCTVSPVLPD
-895 DLTGALSGEEVAAV
+895 ISSLPGE
-909 DETAT
+909 
-914 PNADNLG
+914 
-921 LSPEVLALRSDATYN
+921 
-936 PILDQFPQGPP
+936 
-947 KTIEDALST
+947 
-956 VNPQYDPRVEAYSSN
+956 
-971 CARVVQ
+971 
-977 NAELNMRGVYTEAN
+977 
-991 AFVNDNSQTALEY
+991 
-1004 INRTWKDAAGNAPL
+1004 
-1018 QSAKFRATATVRK
+1018 
-1031 TLTND
+1031 
-1036 ILSKT
+1036 
-1041 EDGARGFMRMGWKNS
+1041 
-1056 SSRHV
+1056 
-1061 INWIREGD
+1061 
-1069 KVKFV
+1069 
-1074 DFQTHTVWDESYVAW
+1074 
-1089 KRLSAP
+1089 
-1095 QWVRIDN
+1095 
-1102 CRPTENILQF
+1102 
-1112 IKGAKK
+1112 